1 MKNNLRYGI
10 RKHKLGAASVF
21 LGTMI
26 VVGMGQ
32 DKEAAASEQKTTT
45 VEENG
50 NSATD
55 NKTSETQ
62 TTATNVNHIE
72 ETQSYNATVTE
83 QPSNATQV
91 TTEEAPKAVQ
101 APQTAQPANIET
113 VKEEVVKEEAK
124 PQVKET
130 TQSQDN
136 SGDQRQVDLT
146 PKKAT
151 QNQVAETQVEVAQP
165 RTASESKPRVTRS
178 ADVAEAKE
186 ASNAKVETG
195 TDVTSKVTVEIGSIE
210 GHNNTNKVEPHAGQ
224 RAVLKYKLKFENGLH
239 QGDYFDF
246 TLSNNVNTHGVSTAR
261 KVPEIKNGSV
271 VMATGEVLE
280 GGKIRY
286 TFTNDIEDKVD
297 VTAELEIN
305 LFIDPKTVQTNG
317 NQTITSTLNEEQTS
331 KELDVKYK
339 DGIGNYYANLNG
351 SIETFNKANNRFSHV
366 AFIKPNNGK
375 TTSVTVTGTLMKGSN
390 QNGNQPKVRIFEYLG
405 NNEDIAKSVYANTTD
420 TSKFKEVT
428 SNMSGNLNLQ
438 NNGSYSLNI
447 ENLDKTYVVH
457 YDGEYLNGTDEVDF
471 RTQMVGHPEQLYKYY
486 YDRGY
491 TLTWDNGLVLYSNK
505 ANGNGKNG
513 PIIQNNKF
521 EYKEDTIKETL
532 TGQYDKNLVTTVEEE
547 YDSSTLD
554 IDYHTAI
561 DGGGGYVDGY
571 IETIEETDSSA
582 IDIDYHTAVDSEAG
596 HVGGYT
602 ESSEESNPIDFEE
615 STHENS
621 KHHADVVE
629 YEEDTN
635 PGGGQVTTESNL
647 VEFDEEST
655 KGIVTGAVSD
665 HTTVEDTKEYT
676 TESNLI
682 ELVDELPE
690 EHGQAQGPVEEIT
703 ENNHHISHSGLGTE
717 NGHGNYDVIEEIE
730 ENSHV
735 DIKSELGY
743 EGGQNSGNQSFE
755 EDTEEDKPKY
765 EQGGNIVDIDF
776 DSVPQIHGQNKGNQ
790 SFEEDTEKD
799 KPKYE
804 HGGNIIDIDFDSVPH
819 IHGFNKHTEI
829 IEEDTNPGGGQVTTE
844 SNLVEF
850 DEESTKGI
858 VTGAVSDHTT
868 VEDTKEYTTESN
880 LIELVDELPEEHGQ
894 AQGPIEEITENN
906 HHISHSGLGTENGH
920 GNYDVIEEIEENSH
934 VDIKSE
940 LGYEGGQNS
949 GNQSFE
955 EDTEEDK
962 PKYEQGGNIVDIDFD
977 SVPQIHGQNKGNQ
990 SFEEDTEKDKPKY
1003 EQGGNII
1010 DIDFD
1015 SVPHIHG
1022 FNKHTEIIE
1031 EDTNK
1036 DKPNYQFGGHN
1047 SVDFEE
1053 DTLPQVSGHNEGQ
1066 QTIEEDTTPPI
1077 VPPTPPTPEVPS
1089 EPETPTPP
1097 TPEVPSEPETPT
1109 PPTPEVPTEPG
1120 KPIPPAKE
1128 EPKKPS
1134 KPVEQGKVVTP
1145 VIEINEKVKAVVPT
1159 KKAQSK
1165 KSELPETGGEE
1176 STNNGMLFG
1185 GLFSILGLA
1194 LLRRNKKNHKA

>member
-55 NKTSETQ
+55 NKVNETQ
-62 TTATNVNHIE
+62 TTTTNVNTID
-72 ETQSYNATVTE
+72 ETQSFSATATE

-91 TTEEAPKAVQ
+91 TTEKAPKAPKAVQ
-101 APQTAQPANIET
+101 APQTAQPANFET

-124 PQVKET
+124 PQVET
-130 TQSQDN
+130 TQPQDN

-146 PKKAT
+146 PKKTT

-178 ADVAEAKE
+178 ADVVEAKE
-186 ASNAKVETG
+186 ASDAKVETG
-195 TDVTSKVTVEIGSIE
+195 TDVTSKVTVTESSIE

-271 VMATGEVLE
+271 VMATGKILE

-317 NQTITSTLNEEQTS
+317 NQTITSTLNGEQTS

-351 SIETFNKANNRFSHV
+351 SIETFNKANNRFTHV

-390 QNGNQPKVRIFEYLG
+390 QNGNQPKVRVFEYLG

-428 SNMSGNLNLQ
+428 SSMNGNLNVQ
-438 NNGSYSLNI
+438 TNGSYSLNL

-532 TGQYDKNLVTTVEEE
+532 KGQYDKNLVTTVEEE

-561 DGGGGYVDGY
+561 DGEGGYVDGY

-655 KGIVTGAVSD
+655 KDIVTGAVSD
-665 HTTVEDTKEYT
+665 HTTIEDTKEYT
-676 TESNLI
+676 TEI
-682 ELVDELPE
+682 
-690 EHGQAQGPVEEIT
+690 
-703 ENNHHISHSGLGTE
+703 
-717 NGHGNYDVIEEIE
+717 
-730 ENSHV
+730 
-735 DIKSELGY
+735 
-743 EGGQNSGNQSFE
+743 
-755 EDTEEDKPKY
+755 
-765 EQGGNIVDIDF
+765 
-776 DSVPQIHGQNKGNQ
+776 
-790 SFEEDTEKD
+790 
-799 KPKYE
+799 
-804 HGGNIIDIDFDSVPH
+804 
-819 IHGFNKHTEI
+819 
-829 IEEDTNPGGGQVTTE
+829 
-844 SNLVEF
+844 
-850 DEESTKGI
+850 
-858 VTGAVSDHTT
+858 
-868 VEDTKEYTTESN
+868 N

-920 GNYDVIEEIEENSH
+920 GNYGVIEEIEENSH

-949 GNQSFE
+949 GDQSFE

-977 SVPQIHGQNKGNQ
+977 SVPQIHGQNNGNQ

-1015 SVPHIHG
+1015 SVPQIHG
-1022 FNKHTEIIE
+1022 FNKHNEIIE

-1053 DTLPQVSGHNEGQ
+1053 DTLPKVSGQNEGQ
-1066 QTIEEDTTPPI
+1066 QTIEEDTTPPTPPAPE
-1077 VPPTPPTPEVPS
+1077 VPSEPGEPTPPTPEVPS

-1109 PPTPEVPTEPG
+1109 PPTPEVPSEPETPTPPTPEVPAEPG
-1120 KPIPPAKE
+1120 KPVPPAKE

-1145 VIEINEKVKAVVPT
+1145 VIEINEKVKAVAPT
-1159 KKAQSK
+1159 KQKQSK
-1165 KSELPETGGEE
+1165 KFELPGTGGEE
-1176 STNNGMLFG
+1176 STNKGMLFG

-1194 LLRRNKKNHKA
+1194 LLRRNKKNNKA

>member
-32 DKEAAASEQKTTT
+32 DKEAAASEQKTTL
-45 VEENG
+45 EENG

-55 NKTSETQ
+55 NKVSETQ
-62 TTATNVNHIE
+62 TTATNVNTIE

-91 TTEEAPKAVQ
+91 TTEEAPNAVQ
-101 APQTAQPANIET
+101 EPQTAQPANVET
-113 VKEEVVKEEAK
+113 VKEEEK

-130 TQSQDN
+130 TQPQDN
-136 SGDQRQVDLT
+136 SGNQRQVDLT
-146 PKKAT
+146 PKKVT
-151 QNQVAETQVEVAQP
+151 QNQGTETQVEVAQP

-178 ADVAEAKE
+178 ADVVESKE
-186 ASNAKVETG
+186 ASDAKVEMG
-195 TDVTSKVTVEIGSIE
+195 TDVTSKVTVTESSIE

-224 RAVLKYKLKFENGLH
+224 RAVLKYKLKFEKGLH
-239 QGDYFDF
+239 KGDYFDF

-271 VMATGEVLE
+271 VMATGKILE

-317 NQTITSTLNEEQTS
+317 NQTITSTLNGEQTS

-351 SIETFNKANNRFSHV
+351 SIETFNKANNRFTHV

-390 QNGNQPKVRIFEYLG
+390 QNGNQPKVRVFEYLG

-428 SNMSGNLNLQ
+428 SSMNGNLNVQ
-438 NNGSYSLNI
+438 TNGSYSLNL

-561 DGGGGYVDGY
+561 DGEGGYVDGY

-647 VEFDEEST
+647 VEFDE
-655 KGIVTGAVSD
+655 D
-665 HTTVEDTKEYT
+665 
-676 TESNLI
+676 
-682 ELVDELPE
+682 
-690 EHGQAQGPVEEIT
+690 
-703 ENNHHISHSGLGTE
+703 
-717 NGHGNYDVIEEIE
+717 
-730 ENSHV
+730 
-735 DIKSELGY
+735 
-743 EGGQNSGNQSFE
+743 
-755 EDTEEDKPKY
+755 
-765 EQGGNIVDIDF
+765 
-776 DSVPQIHGQNKGNQ
+776 
-790 SFEEDTEKD
+790 
-799 KPKYE
+799 
-804 HGGNIIDIDFDSVPH
+804 
-819 IHGFNKHTEI
+819 
-829 IEEDTNPGGGQVTTE
+829 
-844 SNLVEF
+844 
-850 DEESTKGI
+850 STKGI

-920 GNYDVIEEIEENSH
+920 GNYGVIEEIEENSH

-977 SVPQIHGQNKGNQ
+977 SVPQIHGQNNGNQ

-1003 EQGGNII
+1003 EHGGNII

-1053 DTLPQVSGHNEGQ
+1053 DTLPKVSGQNEGQ
-1066 QTIEEDTTPPI
+1066 QTIEEDTT
-1077 VPPTPPTPEVPS
+1077 PPTPPTPEVPS

-1109 PPTPEVPTEPG
+1109 PPTPEVPSEPETPTPPTPEVPAEPG
-1120 KPIPPAKE
+1120 KPVPPAKE

-1145 VIEINEKVKAVVPT
+1145 VIEINEKVKAVAPT
-1159 KKAQSK
+1159 KKPQSK

-1176 STNNGMLFG
+1176 STNKGMLFG

>member
-32 DKEAAASEQKTTT
+32 DKEAAASEQKTT

-55 NKTSETQ
+55 NKVSETQ
-62 TTATNVNHIE
+62 TTATNVNTIE

-91 TTEEAPKAVQ
+91 TTEEAPNAVQ
-101 APQTAQPANIET
+101 EPQTAQPANVET
-113 VKEEVVKEEAK
+113 VKEEEK

-130 TQSQDN
+130 TQPQDN
-136 SGDQRQVDLT
+136 SGNQRQVDLT
-146 PKKAT
+146 PKKVT
-151 QNQVAETQVEVAQP
+151 QNQGTETQVEVAQP

-178 ADVAEAKE
+178 ADVVESKE
-186 ASNAKVETG
+186 ASDAKVEMG
-195 TDVTSKVTVEIGSIE
+195 TDVTSKVTVTESSIE

-224 RAVLKYKLKFENGLH
+224 RAVLKYKLKFEKGLH
-239 QGDYFDF
+239 KGDYFDF

-271 VMATGEVLE
+271 VMATGKILE

-317 NQTITSTLNEEQTS
+317 NQTITSTLNGEQTS

-351 SIETFNKANNRFSHV
+351 SIETFNKANNRFTHV

-390 QNGNQPKVRIFEYLG
+390 QNGNQPKVRVFEYLG

-428 SNMSGNLNLQ
+428 SSMNGNLNVQ
-438 NNGSYSLNI
+438 TNGSYSLNL

-561 DGGGGYVDGY
+561 DGEGGYVDGY

-596 HVGGYT
+596 RVGGYT

-647 VEFDEEST
+647 VEFDE
-655 KGIVTGAVSD
+655 D
-665 HTTVEDTKEYT
+665 
-676 TESNLI
+676 
-682 ELVDELPE
+682 
-690 EHGQAQGPVEEIT
+690 
-703 ENNHHISHSGLGTE
+703 
-717 NGHGNYDVIEEIE
+717 
-730 ENSHV
+730 
-735 DIKSELGY
+735 
-743 EGGQNSGNQSFE
+743 
-755 EDTEEDKPKY
+755 
-765 EQGGNIVDIDF
+765 
-776 DSVPQIHGQNKGNQ
+776 
-790 SFEEDTEKD
+790 
-799 KPKYE
+799 
-804 HGGNIIDIDFDSVPH
+804 
-819 IHGFNKHTEI
+819 
-829 IEEDTNPGGGQVTTE
+829 
-844 SNLVEF
+844 
-850 DEESTKGI
+850 STKGI

-920 GNYDVIEEIEENSH
+920 GNYGVIEEIEENSH

-977 SVPQIHGQNKGNQ
+977 SVPQIHGQNNGNQ

-1003 EQGGNII
+1003 EHGGNII

-1053 DTLPQVSGHNEGQ
+1053 DTLPKVSGQNEGQ
-1066 QTIEEDTTPPI
+1066 QTIEEDTT
-1077 VPPTPPTPEVPS
+1077 PPTPPTPEVPS

-1109 PPTPEVPTEPG
+1109 PPTPEVPSEPETPTPPTPEVPAEPG
-1120 KPIPPAKE
+1120 KPVPPAKE

-1145 VIEINEKVKAVVPT
+1145 VIEINEKVKAVAPT
-1159 KKAQSK
+1159 KKPQSK

-1176 STNNGMLFG
+1176 STNKGMLFG

>member
-32 DKEAAASEQKTTT
+32 DKEAAASEQKTT

-55 NKTSETQ
+55 NKVSETQ
-62 TTATNVNHIE
+62 TTATNVNTIE

-91 TTEEAPKAVQ
+91 TTEEAPNAVQ
-101 APQTAQPANIET
+101 EPQTAQPANVET
-113 VKEEVVKEEAK
+113 VKEEEK

-130 TQSQDN
+130 TQPQDN
-136 SGDQRQVDLT
+136 SGNQRQVDLT
-146 PKKAT
+146 PKKVT
-151 QNQVAETQVEVAQP
+151 QNQGTETQVEVAQP

-178 ADVAEAKE
+178 ADVVESKE
-186 ASNAKVETG
+186 ASDAKVEMG
-195 TDVTSKVTVEIGSIE
+195 TDVTSKVTVTESSIE

-224 RAVLKYKLKFENGLH
+224 RAVLKYKLKFEKGLH
-239 QGDYFDF
+239 KGDYFDF

-271 VMATGEVLE
+271 VMATGKILE

-317 NQTITSTLNEEQTS
+317 NQTITSTLNGEQTS

-351 SIETFNKANNRFSHV
+351 SIETFNKANNRFTHV

-390 QNGNQPKVRIFEYLG
+390 QNGNQPKVRVFEYLG

-428 SNMSGNLNLQ
+428 SSMNGNLNVQ
-438 NNGSYSLNI
+438 TNGSYSLNL

-532 TGQYDKNLVTTVEEE
+532 AGQYDKNLVTTVEEE

-561 DGGGGYVDGY
+561 DGEGGYVDGY

-647 VEFDEEST
+647 VEFDE
-655 KGIVTGAVSD
+655 D
-665 HTTVEDTKEYT
+665 
-676 TESNLI
+676 
-682 ELVDELPE
+682 
-690 EHGQAQGPVEEIT
+690 
-703 ENNHHISHSGLGTE
+703 
-717 NGHGNYDVIEEIE
+717 
-730 ENSHV
+730 
-735 DIKSELGY
+735 
-743 EGGQNSGNQSFE
+743 
-755 EDTEEDKPKY
+755 
-765 EQGGNIVDIDF
+765 
-776 DSVPQIHGQNKGNQ
+776 
-790 SFEEDTEKD
+790 
-799 KPKYE
+799 
-804 HGGNIIDIDFDSVPH
+804 
-819 IHGFNKHTEI
+819 
-829 IEEDTNPGGGQVTTE
+829 
-844 SNLVEF
+844 
-850 DEESTKGI
+850 STKGI

-920 GNYDVIEEIEENSH
+920 GNYGVIEEIEENSH

-977 SVPQIHGQNKGNQ
+977 SVPQIHGQNNGNQ

-1003 EQGGNII
+1003 EHGGNII

-1053 DTLPQVSGHNEGQ
+1053 DTLPKVSGQNEGQ
-1066 QTIEEDTTPPI
+1066 QTIEEDTT
-1077 VPPTPPTPEVPS
+1077 PPTPPTPEVPS

-1109 PPTPEVPTEPG
+1109 PPTPEVPSEPETPTPPTPEVPAEPG
-1120 KPIPPAKE
+1120 KPVPPAKE

-1145 VIEINEKVKAVVPT
+1145 VIEINEKVKAVAPT
-1159 KKAQSK
+1159 KKPQSK

-1176 STNNGMLFG
+1176 STNKGMLFG

>member
-62 TTATNVNHIE
+62 TTATNVNHID
-72 ETQSYNATVTE
+72 ETQSYSATATE
-83 QPSNATQV
+83 QPSNATHV

-101 APQTAQPANIET
+101 APQTAQPANVET

-146 PKKAT
+146 PKKVT

-165 RTASESKPRVTRS
+165 RAASESKPRVTRS
-178 ADVAEAKE
+178 ADVVDAKE
-186 ASNAKVETG
+186 GMGVSEVKG
-195 TDVTSKVTVEIGSIE
+195 TDVTSKVTVESGSIE

-246 TLSNNVNTHGVSTAR
+246 TLSNNVNTHGVSTVR

-286 TFTNDIEDKVD
+286 TFTDYIDHKVD
-297 VTAELEIN
+297 VTAELDIN
-305 LFIDPKTVQTNG
+305 LFIDPKTVQKNG
-317 NQTITSTLNEEQTS
+317 NQTITSLLNS
-331 KELDVKYK
+331 KSTTNNINVTYK
-339 DGIGNYYANLNG
+339 NGVSNYYANVNG
-351 SIETFNKANNRFSHV
+351 SIETFNKKDNKFSHV
-366 AFIKPNNGK
+366 AYIKPLHGDALE
-375 TTSVTVTGTLMKGSN
+375 SVTVTGTLIKGSN
-390 QNGNQPKVRIFEYLG
+390 ASGNQPTVKVYEYLG
-405 NNEDIAKSVYANTTD
+405 SKEELSQSVYAETSD
-420 TSKFKEVT
+420 TSKFKDVT
-428 SNMSGNLNLQ
+428 NDMNGKLTVQS
-438 NNGSYSLNI
+438 NGSYSLNLDK
-447 ENLDKTYVVH
+447 LDKTYVIH
-457 YDGEYLNGTDEVDF
+457 YDGEYLNSTDEVDF
-471 RTQMVGHPEQLYKYY
+471 RTQMVGHPKQSYY
-486 YDRGY
+486 YYYHNGY

-513 PIIQNNKF
+513 EIIEKN
-521 EYKEDTIKETL
+521 DL
-532 TGQYDKNLVTTVEEE
+532 TFTEESGDGSINGSYTEQQIVNTVEET
-547 YDSSTLD
+547 DSSTLD

-561 DGGGGYVDGY
+561 DSEGGYVDGY

-665 HTTVEDTKEYT
+665 HTTIEDTKEYT

-690 EHGQAQGPVEEIT
+690 EHGQAQGPIEEIT

-717 NGHGNYDVIEEIE
+717 NGHGNYGVIEEIE

-776 DSVPQIHGQNKGNQ
+776 DSVPQIHGQNNGNQ
-790 SFEEDTEKD
+790 SFD
-799 KPKYE
+799 
-804 HGGNIIDIDFDSVPH
+804 
-819 IHGFNKHTEI
+819 
-829 IEEDTNPGGGQVTTE
+829 
-844 SNLVEF
+844 
-850 DEESTKGI
+850 
-858 VTGAVSDHTT
+858 
-868 VEDTKEYTTESN
+868 
-880 LIELVDELPEEHGQ
+880 
-894 AQGPIEEITENN
+894 
-906 HHISHSGLGTENGH
+906 
-920 GNYDVIEEIEENSH
+920 
-934 VDIKSE
+934 
-940 LGYEGGQNS
+940 
-949 GNQSFE
+949 
-955 EDTEEDK
+955 
-962 PKYEQGGNIVDIDFD
+962 
-977 SVPQIHGQNKGNQ
+977 
-990 SFEEDTEKDKPKY
+990 EDTEKDKPKY

-1022 FNKHTEIIE
+1022 FNKHNEIIE

-1053 DTLPQVSGHNEGQ
+1053 DTLPKVSGQNEGQ
-1066 QTIEEDTTPPI
+1066 QTIEEDTTSPKPPTPE
-1077 VPPTPPTPEVPS
+1077 VPSEPETPTPPTPEVPS

-1109 PPTPEVPTEPG
+1109 PPTPEVPSEPEIPTPPTPEVPSEPGTPVPPTPEVPSEPGEPTPPTPEVPSEPSTPVPPTPELPAEPG
-1120 KPIPPAKE
+1120 KPVPPAKE

-1145 VIEINEKVKAVVPT
+1145 VIEINEKVKAVAPT
-1159 KKAQSK
+1159 KQKQSK

-1176 STNNGMLFG
+1176 STNKGMLFG

-1194 LLRRNKKNHKA
+1194 LLRRNKKNNKA

>member
-32 DKEAAASEQKTTT
+32 DKEAAASEQKTT

-55 NKTSETQ
+55 NKVSETQ
-62 TTATNVNHIE
+62 TTATNVNTIE

-91 TTEEAPKAVQ
+91 TTEEAPNAVQ
-101 APQTAQPANIET
+101 APQTAQPANVET
-113 VKEEVVKEEAK
+113 VKEEEK

-130 TQSQDN
+130 TQPQDN
-136 SGDQRQVDLT
+136 SGNQRQVDLT
-146 PKKAT
+146 PKKVT
-151 QNQVAETQVEVAQP
+151 QNQGTETQVEVAQP

-186 ASNAKVETG
+186 ASDVSEVKG
-195 TDVTSKVTVEIGSIE
+195 TDVTSKVTVTESSIE

-246 TLSNNVNTHGVSTAR
+246 TLSNNVNTHGVSTVR
-261 KVPEIKNGSV
+261 KVPDILNGSL
-271 VMATGEVLE
+271 VMATGKVLGE
-280 GGKIRY
+280 GKIRY
-286 TFTNDIEDKVD
+286 TFTDYINNKVN
-297 VTAELEIN
+297 VTANLEIN
-305 LFIDPKTVQTNG
+305 LFIDPKTVQDNG
-317 NQTITSTLNEEQTS
+317 NQKITSMINDHETEKTIPISYNPGVSNT
-331 KELDVKYK
+331 
-339 DGIGNYYANLNG
+339 YANING
-351 SIETFNKANNRFSHV
+351 SIETFNKADNKFTHV
-366 AFIKPNNGK
+366 AYIIPKNGMS
-375 TTSVTVTGTLMKGSN
+375 TESATITGTLMKGSN
-390 QNGNQPKVRIFEYLG
+390 SNGNSPTVKIFEVLES
-405 NNEDIAKSVYANTTD
+405 NKELPKSVYANIND
-420 TSKFKEVT
+420 TNTFKDVT
-428 SNMSGNLNLQ
+428 SQMKDNLTVSE
-438 NNGSYSLNI
+438 NGSYSLNI
-447 ENLDKTYVVH
+447 ENLNKTYVVH
-457 YDGEYLNGTDEVDF
+457 YSGEYLSGSHEVDF
-471 RTQMVGHPEQLYKYY
+471 RTQMTGHPKQQSIYY
-486 YDRGY
+486 YNHGY

-505 ANGNGKNG
+505 ANGDGKYG
-513 PIIQNNKF
+513 PIVDSNNF
-521 EYKEDTIKETL
+521 EFSEDSGNGSIS
-532 TGQYDKNLVTTVEEE
+532 GQYDAKQIIETEENQ
-547 YDSSTLD
+547 DNTPLD

-561 DGGGGYVDGY
+561 DGEGGYVDGY

-690 EHGQAQGPVEEIT
+690 EHGQVQGPIEEIT

-717 NGHGNYDVIEEIE
+717 NGHGNYGVIEEIE

-776 DSVPQIHGQNKGNQ
+776 DSVPQIHGQNKGDQ

-829 IEEDTNPGGGQVTTE
+829 IEEDTN
-844 SNLVEF
+844 
-850 DEESTKGI
+850 
-858 VTGAVSDHTT
+858 
-868 VEDTKEYTTESN
+868 
-880 LIELVDELPEEHGQ
+880 
-894 AQGPIEEITENN
+894 
-906 HHISHSGLGTENGH
+906 
-920 GNYDVIEEIEENSH
+920 
-934 VDIKSE
+934 
-940 LGYEGGQNS
+940 
-949 GNQSFE
+949 
-955 EDTEEDK
+955 
-962 PKYEQGGNIVDIDFD
+962 
-977 SVPQIHGQNKGNQ
+977 
-990 SFEEDTEKDKPKY
+990 
-1003 EQGGNII
+1003 
-1010 DIDFD
+1010 
-1015 SVPHIHG
+1015 
-1022 FNKHTEIIE
+1022 
-1031 EDTNK
+1031 K

-1047 SVDFEE
+1047 IVDFEE
-1053 DTLPQVSGHNEGQ
+1053 DTLPKVSGQNEGQ
-1066 QTIEEDTTPPI
+1066 QTIEEDTTPPT
-1077 VPPTPPTPEVPS
+1077 PPTPPTPEVPS

-1109 PPTPEVPTEPG
+1109 PPTPEVPSEPETPTPPTPEVPSEPETPTPPTPEVPAEPG
-1120 KPIPPAKE
+1120 KPVPPAKE

-1145 VIEINEKVKAVVPT
+1145 VIEINEKVKAVAPT

-1176 STNNGMLFG
+1176 STNKGMLFG

-1194 LLRRNKKNHKA
+1194 LLRRNKKNNKA

>member
-32 DKEAAASEQKTTT
+32 DKEAAASEQKTT

-55 NKTSETQ
+55 NKVSETQ
-62 TTATNVNHIE
+62 TTATNVNTIE

-91 TTEEAPKAVQ
+91 TTEEAPNAVQ
-101 APQTAQPANIET
+101 APQTAQPANVET
-113 VKEEVVKEEAK
+113 VKEEEK

-130 TQSQDN
+130 TQPQDN
-136 SGDQRQVDLT
+136 SGNQRQVDLT
-146 PKKAT
+146 PKKVT
-151 QNQVAETQVEVAQP
+151 QNQGTETQVEVAQP

-186 ASNAKVETG
+186 ASDVSEVKG
-195 TDVTSKVTVEIGSIE
+195 TDVTSKVTVTESSIE

-246 TLSNNVNTHGVSTAR
+246 TLSNNVNTHGVSTVR
-261 KVPEIKNGSV
+261 KVPDILNGSL
-271 VMATGEVLE
+271 VMATGKVLGE
-280 GGKIRY
+280 GKIRY
-286 TFTNDIEDKVD
+286 TFTDYINNKVN
-297 VTAELEIN
+297 VTANLEIN
-305 LFIDPKTVQTNG
+305 LFIDPKTVQDNG
-317 NQTITSTLNEEQTS
+317 NQKITSMINDHETEKTIPISYNPGVSNT
-331 KELDVKYK
+331 
-339 DGIGNYYANLNG
+339 YANING
-351 SIETFNKANNRFSHV
+351 SIETFNKADNKFTHV
-366 AFIKPNNGK
+366 AYIIPKNGMS
-375 TTSVTVTGTLMKGSN
+375 TESATITGTLMKGSN
-390 QNGNQPKVRIFEYLG
+390 SNGNSPTVKIFEVLES
-405 NNEDIAKSVYANTTD
+405 NKELPKSVYANIND
-420 TSKFKEVT
+420 TNTFKDVT
-428 SNMSGNLNLQ
+428 SQMKDNLTVSE
-438 NNGSYSLNI
+438 NGSYSLNI
-447 ENLDKTYVVH
+447 ENLNKTYVVH
-457 YDGEYLNGTDEVDF
+457 YSGEYLSGSHEVDF
-471 RTQMVGHPEQLYKYY
+471 RTQMTGHPKQQSIYY
-486 YDRGY
+486 YNHGY

-505 ANGNGKNG
+505 ANGDGKYG
-513 PIIQNNKF
+513 PIVDSNNF
-521 EYKEDTIKETL
+521 EFSEDSGNGSIS
-532 TGQYDKNLVTTVEEE
+532 GQYDAKQIIETEENQ
-547 YDSSTLD
+547 DNTPLD

-561 DGGGGYVDGY
+561 DGEGGYVDGY

-690 EHGQAQGPVEEIT
+690 EHGQAQGPIEEIT

-717 NGHGNYDVIEEIE
+717 NGHGNYGVIEEIE

-776 DSVPQIHGQNKGNQ
+776 DSVPQIHGQNKGDQ

-829 IEEDTNPGGGQVTTE
+829 IEEDTN
-844 SNLVEF
+844 
-850 DEESTKGI
+850 
-858 VTGAVSDHTT
+858 
-868 VEDTKEYTTESN
+868 
-880 LIELVDELPEEHGQ
+880 
-894 AQGPIEEITENN
+894 
-906 HHISHSGLGTENGH
+906 
-920 GNYDVIEEIEENSH
+920 
-934 VDIKSE
+934 
-940 LGYEGGQNS
+940 
-949 GNQSFE
+949 
-955 EDTEEDK
+955 
-962 PKYEQGGNIVDIDFD
+962 
-977 SVPQIHGQNKGNQ
+977 
-990 SFEEDTEKDKPKY
+990 
-1003 EQGGNII
+1003 
-1010 DIDFD
+1010 
-1015 SVPHIHG
+1015 
-1022 FNKHTEIIE
+1022 
-1031 EDTNK
+1031 K

-1047 SVDFEE
+1047 IVDFEE
-1053 DTLPQVSGHNEGQ
+1053 DTLPKVSGQNEGQ
-1066 QTIEEDTTPPI
+1066 QTIEEDTTPPT
-1077 VPPTPPTPEVPS
+1077 PPTPPTPEVPS

-1109 PPTPEVPTEPG
+1109 PPTPEVPSEPETPTPPTPEVPSEPETPTPPTPEVPAEPG
-1120 KPIPPAKE
+1120 KPVPPAKE

-1145 VIEINEKVKAVVPT
+1145 VIEINEKVKAVAPT

-1165 KSELPETGGEE
+1165 KSE
-1176 STNNGMLFG
+1176 
-1185 GLFSILGLA
+1185 
-1194 LLRRNKKNHKA
+1194 

>member
-55 NKTSETQ
+55 NKVSETQ
-62 TTATNVNHIE
+62 TTTTNVNHIE

-91 TTEEAPKAVQ
+91 TTEEAPKVVQ
-101 APQTAQPANIET
+101 APQTAQPANVET
-113 VKEEVVKEEAK
+113 VKEEEK

-151 QNQVAETQVEVAQP
+151 QNQATETQVEVAQP
-165 RTASESKPRVTRS
+165 RTVSESKPRVTRS
-178 ADVAEAKE
+178 ADVVEAKD
-186 ASNAKVETG
+186 ASDVTEVKG
-195 TDVTSKVTVEIGSIE
+195 TDVTSKVTVESGSIE

-224 RAVLKYKLKFENGLH
+224 RAILKYKLKFEKDLH

-246 TLSNNVNTHGVSTAR
+246 TLSNNVNTYGVSTAR

-271 VMATGEVLE
+271 VMATGKILE

-317 NQTITSTLNEEQTS
+317 SQTITSTLNEEQTS

-351 SIETFNKANNRFSHV
+351 SIETFNKANNRFTHV

-390 QNGNQPKVRIFEYLG
+390 QNGNQPKVRVFEYLG

-428 SNMSGNLNLQ
+428 SNMNGNLNVQ
-438 NNGSYSLNI
+438 TNGSYSLNL

-532 TGQYDKNLVTTVEEE
+532 KGQYDKNLVTTVEEE

-561 DGGGGYVDGY
+561 DGEGGYVDGY

-582 IDIDYHTAVDSEAG
+582 IDIDYHTAMDSEAG

-647 VEFDEEST
+647 VEFDEDST

-665 HTTVEDTKEYT
+665 HTSVEDTKEYT

-690 EHGQAQGPVEEIT
+690 EHGQAQGPIEEIT

-717 NGHGNYDVIEEIE
+717 NGHGNYGVIEEIE

-776 DSVPQIHGQNKGNQ
+776 DSVPQIHGQNN
-790 SFEEDTEKD
+790 
-799 KPKYE
+799 
-804 HGGNIIDIDFDSVPH
+804 
-819 IHGFNKHTEI
+819 
-829 IEEDTNPGGGQVTTE
+829 
-844 SNLVEF
+844 
-850 DEESTKGI
+850 
-858 VTGAVSDHTT
+858 
-868 VEDTKEYTTESN
+868 
-880 LIELVDELPEEHGQ
+880 
-894 AQGPIEEITENN
+894 
-906 HHISHSGLGTENGH
+906 
-920 GNYDVIEEIEENSH
+920 
-934 VDIKSE
+934 
-940 LGYEGGQNS
+940 
-949 GNQSFE
+949 
-955 EDTEEDK
+955 
-962 PKYEQGGNIVDIDFD
+962 
-977 SVPQIHGQNKGNQ
+977 GNQ

-1015 SVPHIHG
+1015 SVPQIHG
-1022 FNKHTEIIE
+1022 FNKHNEIIE

-1053 DTLPQVSGHNEGQ
+1053 DTLPKVSGQNEGQ
-1066 QTIEEDTTPPI
+1066 QTIEEDTTS
-1077 VPPTPPTPEVPS
+1077 PTPPTPEVPS

-1109 PPTPEVPTEPG
+1109 PPTPEVPSEPETPTPPTPEVPSEPETPTPPTPEVPSEPETPTPPTPEVPSEPGTPVPPTPEVPAEPG
-1120 KPIPPAKE
+1120 KPVPPAKE

-1145 VIEINEKVKAVVPT
+1145 VIEINEKVKAVAPT
-1159 KKAQSK
+1159 KQKQSK

-1176 STNNGMLFG
+1176 STNKGMLFG

-1194 LLRRNKKNHKA
+1194 LLRRNKKNNKA

>member
-55 NKTSETQ
+55 NKVNETQ
-62 TTATNVNHIE
+62 TTTTNVNTID
-72 ETQSYNATVTE
+72 ETQSFSATATE

-91 TTEEAPKAVQ
+91 TTEKAPKAVQ
-101 APQTAQPANIET
+101 APQTAQPANLET

-124 PQVKET
+124 PQVET
-130 TQSQDN
+130 TQPQDN

-146 PKKAT
+146 PKKTT

-178 ADVAEAKE
+178 ADVVEAKE
-186 ASNAKVETG
+186 ASDAKVETG
-195 TDVTSKVTVEIGSIE
+195 TDVTSKVTVTESSIE

-271 VMATGEVLE
+271 VMATGKILE

-317 NQTITSTLNEEQTS
+317 NQTITSTLNGEQTS

-351 SIETFNKANNRFSHV
+351 SIETFNKANNRFTHV

-390 QNGNQPKVRIFEYLG
+390 QNGNQPKVRVFEYLG

-428 SNMSGNLNLQ
+428 SSMNGNLNVQ
-438 NNGSYSLNI
+438 TNGSYSLNL

-532 TGQYDKNLVTTVEEE
+532 KGQYDKNLVTTVEEE

-561 DGGGGYVDGY
+561 DGEGGYVDGY

-655 KGIVTGAVSD
+655 KDIVTGAVSD
-665 HTTVEDTKEYT
+665 HTTIEDTKEYT
-676 TESNLI
+676 TEI
-682 ELVDELPE
+682 
-690 EHGQAQGPVEEIT
+690 
-703 ENNHHISHSGLGTE
+703 
-717 NGHGNYDVIEEIE
+717 
-730 ENSHV
+730 
-735 DIKSELGY
+735 
-743 EGGQNSGNQSFE
+743 
-755 EDTEEDKPKY
+755 
-765 EQGGNIVDIDF
+765 
-776 DSVPQIHGQNKGNQ
+776 
-790 SFEEDTEKD
+790 
-799 KPKYE
+799 
-804 HGGNIIDIDFDSVPH
+804 
-819 IHGFNKHTEI
+819 
-829 IEEDTNPGGGQVTTE
+829 
-844 SNLVEF
+844 
-850 DEESTKGI
+850 
-858 VTGAVSDHTT
+858 
-868 VEDTKEYTTESN
+868 N

-920 GNYDVIEEIEENSH
+920 GNYGVIEEIEENSH

-949 GNQSFE
+949 GDQSFE

-977 SVPQIHGQNKGNQ
+977 SVPQIHGQNNGNQ

-1015 SVPHIHG
+1015 SVPQIHG
-1022 FNKHTEIIE
+1022 FNKHNEIIE

-1053 DTLPQVSGHNEGQ
+1053 DTLPKVSGQNEGQ
-1066 QTIEEDTTPPI
+1066 QTIEEDTTPP
-1077 VPPTPPTPEVPS
+1077 TPP
-1089 EPETPTPP
+1089 
-1097 TPEVPSEPETPT
+1097 
-1109 PPTPEVPTEPG
+1109 
-1120 KPIPPAKE
+1120 A
-1128 EPKKPS
+1128 
-1134 KPVEQGKVVTP
+1134 
-1145 VIEINEKVKAVVPT
+1145 
-1159 KKAQSK
+1159 
-1165 KSELPETGGEE
+1165 
-1176 STNNGMLFG
+1176 
-1185 GLFSILGLA
+1185 
-1194 LLRRNKKNHKA
+1194 

>member
-55 NKTSETQ
+55 NKVNETQ
-62 TTATNVNHIE
+62 TTTTNVNTID
-72 ETQSYNATVTE
+72 ETQSYSATATE

-91 TTEEAPKAVQ
+91 TTEKAPKAVQAVQ
-101 APQTAQPANIET
+101 APQTAQPANLET

-165 RTASESKPRVTRS
+165 RTVSESKPRVTRS
-178 ADVAEAKE
+178 ADVVDAKE
-186 ASNAKVETG
+186 ASDVSEVKG
-195 TDVTSKVTVEIGSIE
+195 TDVTSKVTVEDESKIE
-210 GHNNTNKVEPHAGQ
+210 APKGNNVQPHEGQ
-224 RAVLKYKLKFENGLH
+224 RVVLKYKLKFQDGLKT
-239 QGDYFDF
+239 GDYFDF
-246 TLSNNVNTHGVSTAR
+246 TLSNNVNTHGVSTIR
-261 KVPEIKNGSV
+261 KVPDIKNGSL
-271 VMATGEVLE
+271 VMAKGQVLDN
-280 GGKIRY
+280 GRIRY
-286 TFTNDIEDKVD
+286 TFIDYIKDKVN
-297 VTAELEIN
+297 VTANLEIN
-305 LFIDPKTVQTNG
+305 LFIDPKTVQSNG
-317 NQTITSTLNEEQTS
+317 QQTITSKLNGKETS
-331 KELDVKYK
+331 GTMQITYK
-339 DGIGNYYANLNG
+339 DGVKNQYTNVNG
-351 SIETFNKANNRFSHV
+351 SIETFDKEKNKFTHV
-366 AFIKPNNGK
+366 AYIKPINGNNSD
-375 TTSVTVTGTLMKGSN
+375 SVTVTGMLTQGSN
-390 QNGNQPKVRIFEYLG
+390 ENGTQPNVKIYEYVGTENGLPQ
-405 NNEDIAKSVYANTTD
+405 SVYANTADSTQLKD
-420 TSKFKEVT
+420 VT
-428 SNMSGNLNLQ
+428 NQMSDKLKVQ
-438 NNGSYSLNI
+438 NNGSYSLNFDK
-447 ENLDKTYVVH
+447 LDKTYVIH
-457 YDGEYLNGTDEVDF
+457 YTGDYLNGTSEVNF
-471 RTQMVGHPEQLYKYY
+471 RTQLTGYPENRYKTYY
-486 YDRGY
+486 YNNGY
-491 TLTWDNGLVLYSNK
+491 ILTWDNGLVLYSNK
-505 ANGNGKNG
+505 ANGDGKYG
-513 PIIQNNKF
+513 PIVDSNNF
-521 EYKEDTIKETL
+521 EFSEDSGNGSIS
-532 TGQYDKNLVTTVEEE
+532 GQYDAKQIIETEENQ
-547 YDSSTLD
+547 DNTPLD

-561 DGGGGYVDGY
+561 DGEGGYVDGY

-655 KGIVTGAVSD
+655 RV
-665 HTTVEDTKEYT
+665 
-676 TESNLI
+676 
-682 ELVDELPE
+682 
-690 EHGQAQGPVEEIT
+690 
-703 ENNHHISHSGLGTE
+703 
-717 NGHGNYDVIEEIE
+717 
-730 ENSHV
+730 
-735 DIKSELGY
+735 
-743 EGGQNSGNQSFE
+743 
-755 EDTEEDKPKY
+755 
-765 EQGGNIVDIDF
+765 
-776 DSVPQIHGQNKGNQ
+776 
-790 SFEEDTEKD
+790 
-799 KPKYE
+799 
-804 HGGNIIDIDFDSVPH
+804 
-819 IHGFNKHTEI
+819 
-829 IEEDTNPGGGQVTTE
+829 
-844 SNLVEF
+844 
-850 DEESTKGI
+850 I

-920 GNYDVIEEIEENSH
+920 GNYGVIEEIEENSH

-977 SVPQIHGQNKGNQ
+977 SVPQIHGQNKGDQ

-1003 EQGGNII
+1003 EHGGNII

-1047 SVDFEE
+1047 IVDFEE
-1053 DTLPQVSGHNEGQ
+1053 DTLPKVSGQNEGQ
-1066 QTIEEDTTPPI
+1066 QTIEEDTT
-1077 VPPTPPTPEVPS
+1077 PPTPPTPEVPS

-1109 PPTPEVPTEPG
+1109 PPTPEVPSEPETPTPPTPEVPSEPETPTPPTPEVPSEPEVPTPPTPEIPSEPG
-1120 KPIPPAKE
+1120 KPVPPAKE

-1145 VIEINEKVKAVVPT
+1145 VIEINEKVKAVAPT
-1159 KKAQSK
+1159 KQAQSK

-1176 STNNGMLFG
+1176 STNKGMLFG

-1194 LLRRNKKNHKA
+1194 LLRRNKKNNKA

>member
-1 MKNNLRYGI
+1 MHLKGDIIVKNNLRYGI

-55 NKTSETQ
+55 NKVNETQ
-62 TTATNVNHIE
+62 TTTTNVNTID
-72 ETQSYNATVTE
+72 ETQSYSATATE

-91 TTEEAPKAVQ
+91 TTEKAPKAVQAVQ
-101 APQTAQPANIET
+101 APQTAQPANLET

-165 RTASESKPRVTRS
+165 RTVSESKPRVTRS
-178 ADVAEAKE
+178 ADVVDAKE
-186 ASNAKVETG
+186 ASDVSEVKG
-195 TDVTSKVTVEIGSIE
+195 TDVTSKVTVEDESKIE
-210 GHNNTNKVEPHAGQ
+210 APKGNNVQPHEGQ
-224 RAVLKYKLKFENGLH
+224 RVVLKYKLKFQDGLKT
-239 QGDYFDF
+239 GDYFDF
-246 TLSNNVNTHGVSTAR
+246 TLSNNVNTHGVSTIR
-261 KVPEIKNGSV
+261 KVPDIKNGSL
-271 VMATGEVLE
+271 VMAKGQVLDN
-280 GGKIRY
+280 GRIRY
-286 TFTNDIEDKVD
+286 TFIDYIKDKVN
-297 VTAELEIN
+297 VTANLEIN
-305 LFIDPKTVQTNG
+305 LFIDPKTVQSNG
-317 NQTITSTLNEEQTS
+317 QQTITSKLNGKETS
-331 KELDVKYK
+331 GTMQITYK
-339 DGIGNYYANLNG
+339 DGVKNQYTNVNG
-351 SIETFNKANNRFSHV
+351 SIETFDKEKNKFTHV
-366 AFIKPNNGK
+366 AYIKPINGNNSD
-375 TTSVTVTGTLMKGSN
+375 SVTVTGMLTQGSN
-390 QNGNQPKVRIFEYLG
+390 ENGTQPNVKIYEYVGTENGLPQ
-405 NNEDIAKSVYANTTD
+405 SVYANTADSTQLKD
-420 TSKFKEVT
+420 VT
-428 SNMSGNLNLQ
+428 NQMSDKLKVQ
-438 NNGSYSLNI
+438 NNGSYSLNFDK
-447 ENLDKTYVVH
+447 LDKTYVIH
-457 YDGEYLNGTDEVDF
+457 YTGDYLNGTSEVNF
-471 RTQMVGHPEQLYKYY
+471 RTQLTGYPENRYKTYY
-486 YDRGY
+486 YNNGY
-491 TLTWDNGLVLYSNK
+491 ILTWDNGLVLYSNK
-505 ANGNGKNG
+505 ANGDGKYG
-513 PIIQNNKF
+513 PIVDSNNF
-521 EYKEDTIKETL
+521 EFSEDSGNGSIS
-532 TGQYDKNLVTTVEEE
+532 GQYDAKQIIETEENQ
-547 YDSSTLD
+547 DNTPLD

-561 DGGGGYVDGY
+561 DGEGGYVDGY

-655 KGIVTGAVSD
+655 RV
-665 HTTVEDTKEYT
+665 
-676 TESNLI
+676 
-682 ELVDELPE
+682 
-690 EHGQAQGPVEEIT
+690 
-703 ENNHHISHSGLGTE
+703 
-717 NGHGNYDVIEEIE
+717 
-730 ENSHV
+730 
-735 DIKSELGY
+735 
-743 EGGQNSGNQSFE
+743 
-755 EDTEEDKPKY
+755 
-765 EQGGNIVDIDF
+765 
-776 DSVPQIHGQNKGNQ
+776 
-790 SFEEDTEKD
+790 
-799 KPKYE
+799 
-804 HGGNIIDIDFDSVPH
+804 
-819 IHGFNKHTEI
+819 
-829 IEEDTNPGGGQVTTE
+829 
-844 SNLVEF
+844 
-850 DEESTKGI
+850 I

-920 GNYDVIEEIEENSH
+920 GNYGVIEEIEENSH

-977 SVPQIHGQNKGNQ
+977 SVPQIHGQNKGDQ

-1003 EQGGNII
+1003 EHGGNII

-1047 SVDFEE
+1047 IVDFEE
-1053 DTLPQVSGHNEGQ
+1053 DTLPKVSGQNEGQ
-1066 QTIEEDTTPPI
+1066 QTIEEDTT
-1077 VPPTPPTPEVPS
+1077 PPTPPTPEVPS

-1109 PPTPEVPTEPG
+1109 PPTPEVPSEPETPTPPTPEVPSEPETPTPPTPEVPSEPEVPTPPTPEIPSEPG
-1120 KPIPPAKE
+1120 KPVPPAKE

-1145 VIEINEKVKAVVPT
+1145 VIEINEKVKAVAPT

-1176 STNNGMLFG
+1176 STNKGMLFG

-1194 LLRRNKKNHKA
+1194 LLRRNKKNNKA

>member
-32 DKEAAASEQKTTT
+32 DKEAAASEQKTT

-55 NKTSETQ
+55 NKVSETQ
-62 TTATNVNHIE
+62 TTATNVNTIE

-91 TTEEAPKAVQ
+91 TTEEAPNAVQ
-101 APQTAQPANIET
+101 EPQTAQPANVET
-113 VKEEVVKEEAK
+113 VKEEEK

-130 TQSQDN
+130 TQPQDN
-136 SGDQRQVDLT
+136 SGNQRQVDLT
-146 PKKAT
+146 PKKVT
-151 QNQVAETQVEVAQP
+151 QNQGTETQVEVAQP

-178 ADVAEAKE
+178 ADVVESKE
-186 ASNAKVETG
+186 ASDAKVEMG
-195 TDVTSKVTVEIGSIE
+195 TDVTSKVTVTESSIE

-224 RAVLKYKLKFENGLH
+224 RAVLKYKLKFEKGLH
-239 QGDYFDF
+239 KGDYFDF

-271 VMATGEVLE
+271 VMATGKILE

-317 NQTITSTLNEEQTS
+317 NQTITSTLNGEQTS

-351 SIETFNKANNRFSHV
+351 SIETFNKANNRFTHV

-390 QNGNQPKVRIFEYLG
+390 QNGNQPKVRVFEYLG

-428 SNMSGNLNLQ
+428 SSMNGNLNVQ
-438 NNGSYSLNI
+438 TNGSYSLNL

-561 DGGGGYVDGY
+561 DGEGGYVDGY
-571 IETIEETDSSA
+571 IETIEEADSSA

-647 VEFDEEST
+647 VEFDE
-655 KGIVTGAVSD
+655 D
-665 HTTVEDTKEYT
+665 
-676 TESNLI
+676 
-682 ELVDELPE
+682 
-690 EHGQAQGPVEEIT
+690 
-703 ENNHHISHSGLGTE
+703 
-717 NGHGNYDVIEEIE
+717 
-730 ENSHV
+730 
-735 DIKSELGY
+735 
-743 EGGQNSGNQSFE
+743 
-755 EDTEEDKPKY
+755 
-765 EQGGNIVDIDF
+765 
-776 DSVPQIHGQNKGNQ
+776 
-790 SFEEDTEKD
+790 
-799 KPKYE
+799 
-804 HGGNIIDIDFDSVPH
+804 
-819 IHGFNKHTEI
+819 
-829 IEEDTNPGGGQVTTE
+829 
-844 SNLVEF
+844 
-850 DEESTKGI
+850 STKGI

-920 GNYDVIEEIEENSH
+920 GNYGVIEEIEENSH

-977 SVPQIHGQNKGNQ
+977 SVTQIHGQNNGNQ

-1003 EQGGNII
+1003 EHGGNII

-1053 DTLPQVSGHNEGQ
+1053 DTLPKVSGQNEGQ
-1066 QTIEEDTTPPI
+1066 QTIEEDTT
-1077 VPPTPPTPEVPS
+1077 PPTPPTPEVPS

-1109 PPTPEVPTEPG
+1109 PPTPEVPSEPETPTPPTPEVPAEPG
-1120 KPIPPAKE
+1120 KPVPPAKE

-1145 VIEINEKVKAVVPT
+1145 VIEINEKVKAVAPT
-1159 KKAQSK
+1159 KKPQSK

-1176 STNNGMLFG
+1176 STNKGMLFG

>member
-1 MKNNLRYGI
+1 MHLKGDIIVKNNLRYGI

-55 NKTSETQ
+55 NKVNETQ
-62 TTATNVNHIE
+62 TTTTNVNTID
-72 ETQSYNATVTE
+72 ETQSYSATATE

-91 TTEEAPKAVQ
+91 TTEKAPKAVQAVQ
-101 APQTAQPANIET
+101 APQTAQPANLET

-165 RTASESKPRVTRS
+165 RTVSESKPRVTRS
-178 ADVAEAKE
+178 ADVVDAKE
-186 ASNAKVETG
+186 ASDVSEVKG
-195 TDVTSKVTVEIGSIE
+195 TDVTSKVTVEDESKIE
-210 GHNNTNKVEPHAGQ
+210 APKGNNVQPHEGQ
-224 RAVLKYKLKFENGLH
+224 RVVLKYKLKFQDGLKT
-239 QGDYFDF
+239 GDYFDF
-246 TLSNNVNTHGVSTAR
+246 TLSNNVNTHGVSTIR
-261 KVPEIKNGSV
+261 KVPDIKNGSL
-271 VMATGEVLE
+271 VMAKGQVLDN
-280 GGKIRY
+280 GRIRY
-286 TFTNDIEDKVD
+286 TFIDYIKDKVN
-297 VTAELEIN
+297 VTANLEIN
-305 LFIDPKTVQTNG
+305 LFIDPKTVQSNG
-317 NQTITSTLNEEQTS
+317 QQTITSKLNGKETS
-331 KELDVKYK
+331 GTMQITYK
-339 DGIGNYYANLNG
+339 DGVKNQYTNVNG
-351 SIETFNKANNRFSHV
+351 SIETFDKEKNKFTHV
-366 AFIKPNNGK
+366 AYIKPINGNNSD
-375 TTSVTVTGTLMKGSN
+375 SVTVTGMLTQGSN
-390 QNGNQPKVRIFEYLG
+390 ENGTQPNVKIYEYVGTENGLPQ
-405 NNEDIAKSVYANTTD
+405 SVYANTADSTQLKD
-420 TSKFKEVT
+420 VT
-428 SNMSGNLNLQ
+428 NQMSDKLKVQ
-438 NNGSYSLNI
+438 NNGSYSLNFDK
-447 ENLDKTYVVH
+447 LDKTYVIH
-457 YDGEYLNGTDEVDF
+457 YTGDYLNGTSEVNF
-471 RTQMVGHPEQLYKYY
+471 RTQLTGYPENRYKTYY
-486 YDRGY
+486 YNNGY
-491 TLTWDNGLVLYSNK
+491 ILTWDNGLVLYSNK
-505 ANGNGKNG
+505 ANGDGKYG
-513 PIIQNNKF
+513 PIVDSNNF
-521 EYKEDTIKETL
+521 EFSEDSGNGSIS
-532 TGQYDKNLVTTVEEE
+532 GQYDAKQIIETEENQ
-547 YDSSTLD
+547 DNTPLD

-561 DGGGGYVDGY
+561 DGEGGYVDGY

-655 KGIVTGAVSD
+655 RV
-665 HTTVEDTKEYT
+665 
-676 TESNLI
+676 
-682 ELVDELPE
+682 
-690 EHGQAQGPVEEIT
+690 
-703 ENNHHISHSGLGTE
+703 
-717 NGHGNYDVIEEIE
+717 
-730 ENSHV
+730 
-735 DIKSELGY
+735 
-743 EGGQNSGNQSFE
+743 
-755 EDTEEDKPKY
+755 
-765 EQGGNIVDIDF
+765 
-776 DSVPQIHGQNKGNQ
+776 
-790 SFEEDTEKD
+790 
-799 KPKYE
+799 
-804 HGGNIIDIDFDSVPH
+804 
-819 IHGFNKHTEI
+819 
-829 IEEDTNPGGGQVTTE
+829 
-844 SNLVEF
+844 
-850 DEESTKGI
+850 I

-920 GNYDVIEEIEENSH
+920 GNYGVIEEIEENSH

-977 SVPQIHGQNKGNQ
+977 SVPQIHGQNKGDQ

-1003 EQGGNII
+1003 EHGGNII

-1047 SVDFEE
+1047 IVDFEE
-1053 DTLPQVSGHNEGQ
+1053 DTLPKVSGQNEGQ
-1066 QTIEEDTTPPI
+1066 QTIEEDTTPP
-1077 VPPTPPTPEVPS
+1077 TPPTPEVPS
-1089 EPETPTPP
+1089 EPEVPTPP
-1097 TPEVPSEPETPT
+1097 TPEIPS
-1109 PPTPEVPTEPG
+1109 EPG
-1120 KPIPPAKE
+1120 KPVPPAKE

-1145 VIEINEKVKAVVPT
+1145 VIEINEKVKAVAPT

-1176 STNNGMLFG
+1176 STNKGMLFG

-1194 LLRRNKKNHKA
+1194 LLRRNKKNNKA

>member
-32 DKEAAASEQKTTT
+32 DKEAAASEQKTT

-55 NKTSETQ
+55 NKVSETQ
-62 TTATNVNHIE
+62 TTATNVNTIE

-91 TTEEAPKAVQ
+91 TTEEAPNAVQ
-101 APQTAQPANIET
+101 APQTAQPANVET
-113 VKEEVVKEEAK
+113 VKEEEK

-130 TQSQDN
+130 TQPQDN
-136 SGDQRQVDLT
+136 SGNQRQVDLT
-146 PKKAT
+146 PKKVT
-151 QNQVAETQVEVAQP
+151 QNQGTETQVEVAQP

-186 ASNAKVETG
+186 ASDVSEVKG
-195 TDVTSKVTVEIGSIE
+195 TDVTSKVTVTESSIE

-246 TLSNNVNTHGVSTAR
+246 TLSNNVNTHGVSTVR
-261 KVPEIKNGSV
+261 KVPDILNGSL
-271 VMATGEVLE
+271 VMATGKVLGE
-280 GGKIRY
+280 GKIRY
-286 TFTNDIEDKVD
+286 TFTDYINNKVN
-297 VTAELEIN
+297 VTANLEIN
-305 LFIDPKTVQTNG
+305 LFIDPKTVQDNG
-317 NQTITSTLNEEQTS
+317 NQKITSMINDHETEKTIPISYNPGVSNT
-331 KELDVKYK
+331 
-339 DGIGNYYANLNG
+339 YANING
-351 SIETFNKANNRFSHV
+351 SIETFNKADNKFTHV
-366 AFIKPNNGK
+366 AYIIPKNGMS
-375 TTSVTVTGTLMKGSN
+375 TESATITGTLMKGSN
-390 QNGNQPKVRIFEYLG
+390 SNGNSPTVKIFEVLES
-405 NNEDIAKSVYANTTD
+405 NKELPKSVYANIND
-420 TSKFKEVT
+420 TNTFKDVT
-428 SNMSGNLNLQ
+428 SQMKDNLTVSE
-438 NNGSYSLNI
+438 NGSYSLNI
-447 ENLDKTYVVH
+447 ENLNKTYVVH
-457 YDGEYLNGTDEVDF
+457 YSGEYLSGSHEVDF
-471 RTQMVGHPEQLYKYY
+471 RTQMTGHPKQQSIYY
-486 YDRGY
+486 YNHGY

-505 ANGNGKNG
+505 ANGDGKYG
-513 PIIQNNKF
+513 PIVDSNNF
-521 EYKEDTIKETL
+521 EFSEDSGNGSIS
-532 TGQYDKNLVTTVEEE
+532 GQYDAKQIIETEENQ
-547 YDSSTLD
+547 DNTPLD

-561 DGGGGYVDGY
+561 DGEGGYVDGY

-690 EHGQAQGPVEEIT
+690 EHGQAQGPIEEIT

-717 NGHGNYDVIEEIE
+717 NGHGNYGVIEEIE

-776 DSVPQIHGQNKGNQ
+776 DSVPQIHGQNKGDQ

-829 IEEDTNPGGGQVTTE
+829 IEEDTN
-844 SNLVEF
+844 
-850 DEESTKGI
+850 
-858 VTGAVSDHTT
+858 
-868 VEDTKEYTTESN
+868 
-880 LIELVDELPEEHGQ
+880 
-894 AQGPIEEITENN
+894 
-906 HHISHSGLGTENGH
+906 
-920 GNYDVIEEIEENSH
+920 
-934 VDIKSE
+934 
-940 LGYEGGQNS
+940 
-949 GNQSFE
+949 
-955 EDTEEDK
+955 
-962 PKYEQGGNIVDIDFD
+962 
-977 SVPQIHGQNKGNQ
+977 
-990 SFEEDTEKDKPKY
+990 
-1003 EQGGNII
+1003 
-1010 DIDFD
+1010 
-1015 SVPHIHG
+1015 
-1022 FNKHTEIIE
+1022 
-1031 EDTNK
+1031 K

-1047 SVDFEE
+1047 IVDFEE
-1053 DTLPQVSGHNEGQ
+1053 DTLPKVSGQNEGQ
-1066 QTIEEDTTPPI
+1066 QTIEEDTTPP
-1077 VPPTPPTPEVPS
+1077 TP
-1089 EPETPTPP
+1089 PTPP

-1109 PPTPEVPTEPG
+1109 PPTPEVPTEPETPTPPTPEVPAEPG
-1120 KPIPPAKE
+1120 KPVPPAKE

-1145 VIEINEKVKAVVPT
+1145 VIEINEKVKAVAPT

-1176 STNNGMLFG
+1176 STNKGMLFG

-1194 LLRRNKKNHKA
+1194 LLRRNKKNNKA

>member
-32 DKEAAASEQKTTT
+32 DKEAAASEQKTT

-55 NKTSETQ
+55 NKVSETQ
-62 TTATNVNHIE
+62 TTATNVNTIE

-91 TTEEAPKAVQ
+91 TTEEAPNAVQ
-101 APQTAQPANIET
+101 APQTAQPANVET
-113 VKEEVVKEEAK
+113 VKEEEK

-130 TQSQDN
+130 TQPQDN
-136 SGDQRQVDLT
+136 SGNQRQVDLT
-146 PKKAT
+146 PKKVT
-151 QNQVAETQVEVAQP
+151 QNQGTETQVEVAQP

-186 ASNAKVETG
+186 ASDVSEVKG
-195 TDVTSKVTVEIGSIE
+195 TDVTSKVTVTESSIE

-246 TLSNNVNTHGVSTAR
+246 TLSNNVNTHGVSTVR
-261 KVPEIKNGSV
+261 KVPDILNGSL
-271 VMATGEVLE
+271 VMATGKVLGE
-280 GGKIRY
+280 GKIRY
-286 TFTNDIEDKVD
+286 TFTDYINNKVN
-297 VTAELEIN
+297 VTANLEIN
-305 LFIDPKTVQTNG
+305 LFIDPKTVQDNG
-317 NQTITSTLNEEQTS
+317 NQKITSMINDHETEKTIPISYNPGVSNT
-331 KELDVKYK
+331 
-339 DGIGNYYANLNG
+339 YANING
-351 SIETFNKANNRFSHV
+351 SIETFNKADNKFTHV
-366 AFIKPNNGK
+366 AYIIPKNGMS
-375 TTSVTVTGTLMKGSN
+375 TESATITGTLMKGSN
-390 QNGNQPKVRIFEYLG
+390 SNGNSPTVKIFEVLES
-405 NNEDIAKSVYANTTD
+405 NKELPKSVYANIND
-420 TSKFKEVT
+420 TNTFKDVT
-428 SNMSGNLNLQ
+428 SQMKDNLTVSE
-438 NNGSYSLNI
+438 NGSYSLNI
-447 ENLDKTYVVH
+447 ENLNKTYVVH
-457 YDGEYLNGTDEVDF
+457 YSGEYLSGSHEVDF
-471 RTQMVGHPEQLYKYY
+471 RTQMTGHPKQQSIYY
-486 YDRGY
+486 YNHGY

-505 ANGNGKNG
+505 ANGDGKYG
-513 PIIQNNKF
+513 PIVDSNNF
-521 EYKEDTIKETL
+521 EFSEDSGNGSIS
-532 TGQYDKNLVTTVEEE
+532 GQYDAKQIIETEENQ
-547 YDSSTLD
+547 DNTPLD

-561 DGGGGYVDGY
+561 DGEGGYVDGY

-690 EHGQAQGPVEEIT
+690 EHGQAQGPIEEIT

-717 NGHGNYDVIEEIE
+717 NGHGNYGVIEEIE

-776 DSVPQIHGQNKGNQ
+776 DSVPQIHGQNKGDQ

-829 IEEDTNPGGGQVTTE
+829 IEEDTN
-844 SNLVEF
+844 
-850 DEESTKGI
+850 
-858 VTGAVSDHTT
+858 
-868 VEDTKEYTTESN
+868 
-880 LIELVDELPEEHGQ
+880 
-894 AQGPIEEITENN
+894 
-906 HHISHSGLGTENGH
+906 
-920 GNYDVIEEIEENSH
+920 
-934 VDIKSE
+934 
-940 LGYEGGQNS
+940 
-949 GNQSFE
+949 
-955 EDTEEDK
+955 
-962 PKYEQGGNIVDIDFD
+962 
-977 SVPQIHGQNKGNQ
+977 
-990 SFEEDTEKDKPKY
+990 
-1003 EQGGNII
+1003 
-1010 DIDFD
+1010 
-1015 SVPHIHG
+1015 
-1022 FNKHTEIIE
+1022 
-1031 EDTNK
+1031 K

-1047 SVDFEE
+1047 IVDFEE
-1053 DTLPQVSGHNEGQ
+1053 DTLPKVSGQNEGQ
-1066 QTIEEDTTPPI
+1066 QTIEEDTTPPT
-1077 VPPTPPTPEVPS
+1077 PPTPPTPEVPS

-1109 PPTPEVPTEPG
+1109 PPTPEVPSEPETPTPPTPEVPSEPETPTPPTPEVPSEPETPTPPTPEVPSEPETPTPPTPEVPSEPETPTPPTPEVPAEPG
-1120 KPIPPAKE
+1120 KPVPPAKE

-1145 VIEINEKVKAVVPT
+1145 VIEINEKVKAVAPT

-1176 STNNGMLFG
+1176 STNKGMLFG

-1194 LLRRNKKNHKA
+1194 LLRRNKKNNKA

>member
-32 DKEAAASEQKTTT
+32 DKEAAASEQKTT

-55 NKTSETQ
+55 NKVSETQ
-62 TTATNVNHIE
+62 TTATNVNTIE

-91 TTEEAPKAVQ
+91 TTEEAPNAVQ
-101 APQTAQPANIET
+101 EPQTAQPANVET
-113 VKEEVVKEEAK
+113 VKEEEK

-130 TQSQDN
+130 TQPQDN
-136 SGDQRQVDLT
+136 SGNQRQVDLT
-146 PKKAT
+146 PKKVT
-151 QNQVAETQVEVAQP
+151 QNQGTETQVEVAQP

-178 ADVAEAKE
+178 ADVVESKE
-186 ASNAKVETG
+186 ASDAKVEMG
-195 TDVTSKVTVEIGSIE
+195 TDVTSKVTVTESSIE

-224 RAVLKYKLKFENGLH
+224 RAVLKYKLKFEKGLH
-239 QGDYFDF
+239 KGDYFDF

-271 VMATGEVLE
+271 VMATGKILE

-317 NQTITSTLNEEQTS
+317 NQTITSTLNGEQTS

-351 SIETFNKANNRFSHV
+351 SIETFNKANNRFTHV

-390 QNGNQPKVRIFEYLG
+390 QNGNQPKVRVFEYLG

-428 SNMSGNLNLQ
+428 SSMNGNLNVQ
-438 NNGSYSLNI
+438 TNGSYSLNL

-547 YDSSTLD
+547 YDSSTLN

-561 DGGGGYVDGY
+561 DGEGGYVDGY

-647 VEFDEEST
+647 VEFDE
-655 KGIVTGAVSD
+655 D
-665 HTTVEDTKEYT
+665 
-676 TESNLI
+676 
-682 ELVDELPE
+682 
-690 EHGQAQGPVEEIT
+690 
-703 ENNHHISHSGLGTE
+703 
-717 NGHGNYDVIEEIE
+717 
-730 ENSHV
+730 
-735 DIKSELGY
+735 
-743 EGGQNSGNQSFE
+743 
-755 EDTEEDKPKY
+755 
-765 EQGGNIVDIDF
+765 
-776 DSVPQIHGQNKGNQ
+776 
-790 SFEEDTEKD
+790 
-799 KPKYE
+799 
-804 HGGNIIDIDFDSVPH
+804 
-819 IHGFNKHTEI
+819 
-829 IEEDTNPGGGQVTTE
+829 
-844 SNLVEF
+844 
-850 DEESTKGI
+850 STKGI

-920 GNYDVIEEIEENSH
+920 GNYGVIEEIEENSH

-977 SVPQIHGQNKGNQ
+977 SVTQIHGQNNGNQ

-1003 EQGGNII
+1003 EHGGNII

-1053 DTLPQVSGHNEGQ
+1053 DTLPKVSGQNEGQ
-1066 QTIEEDTTPPI
+1066 QTIEEDTT
-1077 VPPTPPTPEVPS
+1077 PPTPPTPEVPS

-1109 PPTPEVPTEPG
+1109 PPTPEVPSEPETPTPPTPEVPAEPG
-1120 KPIPPAKE
+1120 KPVPPAKE

-1145 VIEINEKVKAVVPT
+1145 VIEINEKVKAVAPT
-1159 KKAQSK
+1159 KKPQSK

-1176 STNNGMLFG
+1176 STNKGMLFG

>member
-32 DKEAAASEQKTTT
+32 DKEAAASEQKTT

-55 NKTSETQ
+55 NKVSETQ
-62 TTATNVNHIE
+62 TTATNVNTIE

-91 TTEEAPKAVQ
+91 TTEEAPNAVQ
-101 APQTAQPANIET
+101 APQTAQPANVET
-113 VKEEVVKEEAK
+113 VKEEEK

-130 TQSQDN
+130 TQPQDN
-136 SGDQRQVDLT
+136 SGNQRQVDLT
-146 PKKAT
+146 PKKVT
-151 QNQVAETQVEVAQP
+151 QNQGTETQVEVAQP

-186 ASNAKVETG
+186 ASDVSEVKG
-195 TDVTSKVTVEIGSIE
+195 TDVTSKVTVTESSIE

-246 TLSNNVNTHGVSTAR
+246 TLSNNVNTHGVSTVR
-261 KVPEIKNGSV
+261 KVPDILNGSL
-271 VMATGEVLE
+271 VMATGKVLGE
-280 GGKIRY
+280 GKIRY
-286 TFTNDIEDKVD
+286 TFTDYINNKVN
-297 VTAELEIN
+297 VTANLEIN
-305 LFIDPKTVQTNG
+305 LFIDPKTVQDNG
-317 NQTITSTLNEEQTS
+317 NQKITSMINDHETEKTIPISYNPGVSNT
-331 KELDVKYK
+331 
-339 DGIGNYYANLNG
+339 YANING
-351 SIETFNKANNRFSHV
+351 SIETFNKADNKFTHV
-366 AFIKPNNGK
+366 AYIIPKNGMS
-375 TTSVTVTGTLMKGSN
+375 TESATITGTLMKGSN
-390 QNGNQPKVRIFEYLG
+390 SNGNSPTVKIFEVLES
-405 NNEDIAKSVYANTTD
+405 NKELPKSVYANIND
-420 TSKFKEVT
+420 TNTFKDVT
-428 SNMSGNLNLQ
+428 SQMKDNLTVSE
-438 NNGSYSLNI
+438 NGSYSLNI
-447 ENLDKTYVVH
+447 ENLNKTYVVH
-457 YDGEYLNGTDEVDF
+457 YSGEYLSGSHEVDF
-471 RTQMVGHPEQLYKYY
+471 RTQMTGHPKQQSIYY
-486 YDRGY
+486 YNHGY

-505 ANGNGKNG
+505 ANGDGKYG
-513 PIIQNNKF
+513 PIVDSNNF
-521 EYKEDTIKETL
+521 EFSEDSGNGSIS
-532 TGQYDKNLVTTVEEE
+532 GQYDAKQIIETEENQ
-547 YDSSTLD
+547 DNTPLD

-561 DGGGGYVDGY
+561 DGEGGYVDGY

-690 EHGQAQGPVEEIT
+690 EHGQAQGPIEEIT

-717 NGHGNYDVIEEIE
+717 NGHGNYGVIEEIE

-776 DSVPQIHGQNKGNQ
+776 DSVPQIHGQNKGDQ

-829 IEEDTNPGGGQVTTE
+829 IEEDTN
-844 SNLVEF
+844 
-850 DEESTKGI
+850 
-858 VTGAVSDHTT
+858 
-868 VEDTKEYTTESN
+868 
-880 LIELVDELPEEHGQ
+880 
-894 AQGPIEEITENN
+894 
-906 HHISHSGLGTENGH
+906 
-920 GNYDVIEEIEENSH
+920 
-934 VDIKSE
+934 
-940 LGYEGGQNS
+940 
-949 GNQSFE
+949 
-955 EDTEEDK
+955 
-962 PKYEQGGNIVDIDFD
+962 
-977 SVPQIHGQNKGNQ
+977 
-990 SFEEDTEKDKPKY
+990 
-1003 EQGGNII
+1003 
-1010 DIDFD
+1010 
-1015 SVPHIHG
+1015 
-1022 FNKHTEIIE
+1022 
-1031 EDTNK
+1031 K

-1047 SVDFEE
+1047 IVDFEE
-1053 DTLPQVSGHNEGQ
+1053 DTLPKVSGQNEGQ
-1066 QTIEEDTTPPI
+1066 QTIEEDTTPPT
-1077 VPPTPPTPEVPS
+1077 PPTPPTPEV
-1089 EPETPTPP
+1089 
-1097 TPEVPSEPETPT
+1097 
-1109 PPTPEVPTEPG
+1109 
-1120 KPIPPAKE
+1120 
-1128 EPKKPS
+1128 
-1134 KPVEQGKVVTP
+1134 
-1145 VIEINEKVKAVVPT
+1145 
-1159 KKAQSK
+1159 
-1165 KSELPETGGEE
+1165 
-1176 STNNGMLFG
+1176 
-1185 GLFSILGLA
+1185 
-1194 LLRRNKKNHKA
+1194 

>member
-101 APQTAQPANIET
+101 APQTAQPANVET
-113 VKEEVVKEEAK
+113 VKEEEK

-130 TQSQDN
+130 TQPQDN
-136 SGDQRQVDLT
+136 SGNQRQVDLT
-146 PKKAT
+146 PKKVT
-151 QNQVAETQVEVAQP
+151 QNQGTETQVEVAQP

-186 ASNAKVETG
+186 ASDVSEVKG
-195 TDVTSKVTVEIGSIE
+195 TDVTSKVTVESGSIE
-210 GHNNTNKVEPHAGQ
+210 APQGNKVEPHAGQ
-224 RAVLKYKLKFENGLH
+224 RVVLKYKLKFADGLKR
-239 QGDYFDF
+239 GDYFDF
-246 TLSNNVNTHGVSTAR
+246 TLSNNVNTYGVSTAR

-271 VMATGEVLE
+271 VMATGEIL
-280 GGKIRY
+280 GNGNIRY
-286 TFTNDIEDKVD
+286 TFTNEIEHKVE
-297 VTAELEIN
+297 VTANLEIN
-305 LFIDPKTVQTNG
+305 LFIDPKTVQSNG
-317 NQTITSTLNEEQTS
+317 EQKITSKLNGEETEKTIPVVYNPGVS
-331 KELDVKYK
+331 NSYTNV
-339 DGIGNYYANLNG
+339 NG
-351 SIETFNKANNRFSHV
+351 SIETFNKESNKFTHIAY
-366 AFIKPNNGK
+366 IKPMNGNQSN
-375 TTSVTVTGTLMKGSN
+375 TVSVTGTLTEGSN
-390 QNGNQPKVRIFEYLG
+390 LAGGQPTVKVYEYLG
-405 NNEDIAKSVYANTTD
+405 KKDELPQSVYANTSD
-420 TSKFKEVT
+420 TNKFKDVT
-428 SNMSGNLNLQ
+428 KEMNGKLSVQ
-438 NNGSYSLNI
+438 DNGSYSLNLDK
-447 ENLDKTYVVH
+447 LDKTYVIH
-457 YDGEYLNGTDEVDF
+457 YTGEYLQGSDQVNF
-471 RTQMVGHPEQLYKYY
+471 RTELYGYPERAYKSYY
-486 YDRGY
+486 VYGGY
-491 TLTWDNGLVLYSNK
+491 RLTWDNGLVLYSNK
-505 ANGNGKNG
+505 ADGNGKNG
-513 PIIQNNKF
+513 QIIQDNDF
-521 EYKEDTIKETL
+521 EYKEDTAKGTMS
-532 TGQYDKNLVTTVEEE
+532 GQYDAKQIIETEENQ
-547 YDSSTLD
+547 DNTPLD

-561 DGGGGYVDGY
+561 DGEGGYVDGY

-665 HTTVEDTKEYT
+665 HTTIEDTKEYT

-690 EHGQAQGPVEEIT
+690 EHGQAQGPIEEIT

-717 NGHGNYDVIEEIE
+717 NGHGNYGVIEEIE

-776 DSVPQIHGQNKGNQ
+776 DSVPQIHG
-790 SFEEDTEKD
+790 
-799 KPKYE
+799 
-804 HGGNIIDIDFDSVPH
+804 
-819 IHGFNKHTEI
+819 FNKH
-829 IEEDTNPGGGQVTTE
+829 N
-844 SNLVEF
+844 
-850 DEESTKGI
+850 
-858 VTGAVSDHTT
+858 
-868 VEDTKEYTTESN
+868 
-880 LIELVDELPEEHGQ
+880 
-894 AQGPIEEITENN
+894 
-906 HHISHSGLGTENGH
+906 
-920 GNYDVIEEIEENSH
+920 
-934 VDIKSE
+934 
-940 LGYEGGQNS
+940 
-949 GNQSFE
+949 
-955 EDTEEDK
+955 
-962 PKYEQGGNIVDIDFD
+962 
-977 SVPQIHGQNKGNQ
+977 
-990 SFEEDTEKDKPKY
+990 
-1003 EQGGNII
+1003 
-1010 DIDFD
+1010 
-1015 SVPHIHG
+1015 
-1022 FNKHTEIIE
+1022 EIIE

-1053 DTLPQVSGHNEGQ
+1053 DTLPKVSGQNEGQ
-1066 QTIEEDTTPPI
+1066 QTIEEDTTPPTPPTPE
-1077 VPPTPPTPEVPS
+1077 VPSEPETPMPPTPEVPSEPETPTPPTPEVPS

-1109 PPTPEVPTEPG
+1109 PPTPEVP
-1120 KPIPPAKE
+1120 
-1128 EPKKPS
+1128 
-1134 KPVEQGKVVTP
+1134 
-1145 VIEINEKVKAVVPT
+1145 
-1159 KKAQSK
+1159 
-1165 KSELPETGGEE
+1165 SEPETP
-1176 STNNGMLFG
+1176 TP
-1185 GLFSILGLA
+1185 
-1194 LLRRNKKNHKA
+1194 

>member
-32 DKEAAASEQKTTT
+32 DKEAAASEQKTT

-55 NKTSETQ
+55 NKVSETQ
-62 TTATNVNHIE
+62 TTATNVNTIE

-91 TTEEAPKAVQ
+91 TTEEAPNAVQ
-101 APQTAQPANIET
+101 APQTAQPANVET
-113 VKEEVVKEEAK
+113 VKEEEK

-130 TQSQDN
+130 TQPQDN
-136 SGDQRQVDLT
+136 SGNQRQVDLT
-146 PKKAT
+146 PKKIT
-151 QNQVAETQVEVAQP
+151 QNQGTETQVEVAQP

-186 ASNAKVETG
+186 ASDVSEVKG
-195 TDVTSKVTVEIGSIE
+195 TDVTSKVTVTESSIE

-246 TLSNNVNTHGVSTAR
+246 TLSNNVNTHGVSTVR
-261 KVPEIKNGSV
+261 KVPDILNGSL
-271 VMATGEVLE
+271 VMATGKVLGE
-280 GGKIRY
+280 GKIRY
-286 TFTNDIEDKVD
+286 TFTDYINNKVN
-297 VTAELEIN
+297 VTANLEIN
-305 LFIDPKTVQTNG
+305 LFIDPKTVQDNG
-317 NQTITSTLNEEQTS
+317 NQKITSMINDHETEKTIPISYNPGVSNT
-331 KELDVKYK
+331 
-339 DGIGNYYANLNG
+339 YANING
-351 SIETFNKANNRFSHV
+351 SIETFNKADNKFTHV
-366 AFIKPNNGK
+366 AYIIPKNGMS
-375 TTSVTVTGTLMKGSN
+375 TESATITGTLMKGSN
-390 QNGNQPKVRIFEYLG
+390 SNGNSPTVKIFEVLES
-405 NNEDIAKSVYANTTD
+405 NKELPKSVYANIND
-420 TSKFKEVT
+420 TNTFKDVT
-428 SNMSGNLNLQ
+428 SQMKDNLTVSE
-438 NNGSYSLNI
+438 NGSYSLNI
-447 ENLDKTYVVH
+447 ENLNKTYVVH
-457 YDGEYLNGTDEVDF
+457 YSGEYLSGSHEVDF
-471 RTQMVGHPEQLYKYY
+471 RTQMTGHPKQQSIYY
-486 YDRGY
+486 YNHGY

-505 ANGNGKNG
+505 ANGDGKYG
-513 PIIQNNKF
+513 PIVDSNNF
-521 EYKEDTIKETL
+521 EFSEDSGNGSIS
-532 TGQYDKNLVTTVEEE
+532 GQYDAKQIIETEENQ
-547 YDSSTLD
+547 DNTPLD

-561 DGGGGYVDGY
+561 DGEGGYVDGY

-690 EHGQAQGPVEEIT
+690 EHGQAQGPIEEIT

-717 NGHGNYDVIEEIE
+717 NGHGNYGVIEEIE

-776 DSVPQIHGQNKGNQ
+776 DSVPQIHGQNKGDQ

-829 IEEDTNPGGGQVTTE
+829 IEEDTN
-844 SNLVEF
+844 
-850 DEESTKGI
+850 
-858 VTGAVSDHTT
+858 
-868 VEDTKEYTTESN
+868 
-880 LIELVDELPEEHGQ
+880 
-894 AQGPIEEITENN
+894 
-906 HHISHSGLGTENGH
+906 
-920 GNYDVIEEIEENSH
+920 
-934 VDIKSE
+934 
-940 LGYEGGQNS
+940 
-949 GNQSFE
+949 
-955 EDTEEDK
+955 
-962 PKYEQGGNIVDIDFD
+962 
-977 SVPQIHGQNKGNQ
+977 
-990 SFEEDTEKDKPKY
+990 
-1003 EQGGNII
+1003 
-1010 DIDFD
+1010 
-1015 SVPHIHG
+1015 
-1022 FNKHTEIIE
+1022 
-1031 EDTNK
+1031 K

-1047 SVDFEE
+1047 IVDFEE
-1053 DTLPQVSGHNEGQ
+1053 DTLPKVSGQNEGQ
-1066 QTIEEDTTPPI
+1066 QTIEEDTTPPT
-1077 VPPTPPTPEVPS
+1077 PPTPPTPEVPS

-1109 PPTPEVPTEPG
+1109 PPTPEVPSEPETPTPPTPEVPSEPETPTPPTPEVPAEPG
-1120 KPIPPAKE
+1120 KPVPPAKE

-1145 VIEINEKVKAVVPT
+1145 VIEINEKVKAVAPT

-1176 STNNGMLFG
+1176 STNKGMLFG

-1194 LLRRNKKNHKA
+1194 LLRRNKKNNKA

>member
-55 NKTSETQ
+55 NKVNETQ
-62 TTATNVNHIE
+62 TTTTNVNTID
-72 ETQSYNATVTE
+72 ETQSYSATATE

-91 TTEEAPKAVQ
+91 TTEKAPKAVQAVQ
-101 APQTAQPANIET
+101 APQTAQPANLET

-165 RTASESKPRVTRS
+165 RTVSESKPRVTRS
-178 ADVAEAKE
+178 ADVVDAKE
-186 ASNAKVETG
+186 ASDVSEVKG
-195 TDVTSKVTVEIGSIE
+195 TDVTSKVTVEDESKIE
-210 GHNNTNKVEPHAGQ
+210 APKGNNVQPHEGQ
-224 RAVLKYKLKFENGLH
+224 RVVLKYKLKFQDGLKT
-239 QGDYFDF
+239 GDYFDF
-246 TLSNNVNTHGVSTAR
+246 TLSNNVNTHGVSTIR
-261 KVPEIKNGSV
+261 KVPDIKNGSL
-271 VMATGEVLE
+271 VMAKGQVLDN
-280 GGKIRY
+280 GRIRY
-286 TFTNDIEDKVD
+286 TFIDYIKDKVN
-297 VTAELEIN
+297 VTANLEIN
-305 LFIDPKTVQTNG
+305 LFIDPKTVQSNG
-317 NQTITSTLNEEQTS
+317 QQTITSKLNGKETS
-331 KELDVKYK
+331 GTMQITYK
-339 DGIGNYYANLNG
+339 DGVKNQYTNVNG
-351 SIETFNKANNRFSHV
+351 SIETFDKEKNKFTHV
-366 AFIKPNNGK
+366 AYIKPINGNNSD
-375 TTSVTVTGTLMKGSN
+375 SVTVTGMLTQGSN
-390 QNGNQPKVRIFEYLG
+390 ENGTQPNVKIYEYVGTENGLPQ
-405 NNEDIAKSVYANTTD
+405 SVYANTADSTQLKD
-420 TSKFKEVT
+420 VT
-428 SNMSGNLNLQ
+428 NQMSDKLKVQ
-438 NNGSYSLNI
+438 NNGSYSLNFDK
-447 ENLDKTYVVH
+447 LDKTYVIH
-457 YDGEYLNGTDEVDF
+457 YTGDYLNGTSEVNF
-471 RTQMVGHPEQLYKYY
+471 RTQLTGYPENRYKTYY
-486 YDRGY
+486 YNNGY
-491 TLTWDNGLVLYSNK
+491 ILTWDNGLVLYSNK
-505 ANGNGKNG
+505 ANGDGKYG
-513 PIIQNNKF
+513 PIVDSNNF
-521 EYKEDTIKETL
+521 EFSEDSGNGSIS
-532 TGQYDKNLVTTVEEE
+532 GQYDAKQIIETEENQ
-547 YDSSTLD
+547 DNTPLD

-561 DGGGGYVDGY
+561 DGEGGYVDGY

-655 KGIVTGAVSD
+655 RV
-665 HTTVEDTKEYT
+665 
-676 TESNLI
+676 
-682 ELVDELPE
+682 
-690 EHGQAQGPVEEIT
+690 
-703 ENNHHISHSGLGTE
+703 
-717 NGHGNYDVIEEIE
+717 
-730 ENSHV
+730 
-735 DIKSELGY
+735 
-743 EGGQNSGNQSFE
+743 
-755 EDTEEDKPKY
+755 
-765 EQGGNIVDIDF
+765 
-776 DSVPQIHGQNKGNQ
+776 
-790 SFEEDTEKD
+790 
-799 KPKYE
+799 
-804 HGGNIIDIDFDSVPH
+804 
-819 IHGFNKHTEI
+819 
-829 IEEDTNPGGGQVTTE
+829 
-844 SNLVEF
+844 
-850 DEESTKGI
+850 I

-920 GNYDVIEEIEENSH
+920 GNYGVIEEIEENSH

-977 SVPQIHGQNKGNQ
+977 SVPQIHGQNKGDQ

-1003 EQGGNII
+1003 EHGGNII

-1047 SVDFEE
+1047 IVDFEE
-1053 DTLPQVSGHNEGQ
+1053 DTLPKVSGQNEGQ
-1066 QTIEEDTTPPI
+1066 QTIEEDTT
-1077 VPPTPPTPEVPS
+1077 PPTPPTPEVPS

-1109 PPTPEVPTEPG
+1109 PP
-1120 KPIPPAKE
+1120 AKE

-1145 VIEINEKVKAVVPT
+1145 VIEINEKVKAVAPT
-1159 KKAQSK
+1159 KQKQSK

-1176 STNNGMLFG
+1176 STNKGMLFG

>member
-55 NKTSETQ
+55 NKVNETQ
-62 TTATNVNHIE
+62 TTTTNVNTID
-72 ETQSYNATVTE
+72 ETQSYSATATE

-91 TTEEAPKAVQ
+91 TTEKAPKAVQ
-101 APQTAQPANIET
+101 APQTAQPANLET

-124 PQVKET
+124 PQVET

-151 QNQVAETQVEVAQP
+151 QSQVAETQVEVAQP
-165 RTASESKPRVTRS
+165 RTVSESKPRVTRS
-178 ADVAEAKE
+178 ADVVDAKE
-186 ASNAKVETG
+186 ASNASEIKG
-195 TDVTSKVTVEIGSIE
+195 TDVTSKVTVESGSIE
-210 GHNNTNKVEPHAGQ
+210 APQGNKVEPHAGQ
-224 RAVLKYKLKFENGLH
+224 RVVLKYKLKFEKGLH
-239 QGDYFDF
+239 KGDYFDF
-246 TLSNNVNTHGVSTAR
+246 TLSNNVNTYGVSTAR

-271 VMATGEVLE
+271 VMATGQLL
-280 GGKIRY
+280 GNGKIRY
-286 TFTNDIEDKVD
+286 TFTDYIDYKVN
-297 VTAELEIN
+297 VTADLEIN
-305 LFIDPKTVQTNG
+305 LFIDPKTVQSNG
-317 NQTITSTLNEEQTS
+317 QQTITSTLND
-331 KELDVKYK
+331 KETKNTLPIEYNPGVSN
-339 DGIGNYYANLNG
+339 IYANING
-351 SIETFNKANNRFSHV
+351 SIETFDKGNNRFTHV
-366 AFIKPNNGK
+366 AYIKPQNGQK
-375 TTSVTVTGTLMKGSN
+375 SDSVSITGTLTQGSKADGKAPTVKVYEVLKDA
-390 QNGNQPKVRIFEYLG
+390 NGLPQ
-405 NNEDIAKSVYANTTD
+405 SVYANVSD
-420 TSKFKEVT
+420 SSMFKDVT
-428 SNMSGNLNLQ
+428 EEMKDKLKVE
-438 NNGSYSLNI
+438 NNGNYKLDIEKLEKSYVI
-447 ENLDKTYVVH
+447 H
-457 YDGEYLNGTDEVDF
+457 YDGEYLSGSDQVNF
-471 RTQMVGHPEQLYKYY
+471 RTHMFGYPEQQYKYY
-486 YDRGY
+486 YTHLGY
-491 TLTWDNGLVLYSNK
+491 KLTWDNGLVLYSNK
-505 ANGNGKNG
+505 AKGDGTNGT
-513 PIIQNNKF
+513 ITESNNMTF
-521 EYKEDTIKETL
+521 DEEYGTGVI

-561 DGGGGYVDGY
+561 DGEGGYVDGY

-655 KGIVTGAVSD
+655 KGILTGAVSD

-690 EHGQAQGPVEEIT
+690 EHGQAQGPIEEIT
-703 ENNHHISHSGLGTE
+703 ENNHHISHSSLGTE
-717 NGHGNYDVIEEIE
+717 NGHGNYGVIEEIE

-776 DSVPQIHGQNKGNQ
+776 DSVPQIHGQNKGDQ

-829 IEEDTNPGGGQVTTE
+829 IEEDTN
-844 SNLVEF
+844 
-850 DEESTKGI
+850 
-858 VTGAVSDHTT
+858 
-868 VEDTKEYTTESN
+868 
-880 LIELVDELPEEHGQ
+880 
-894 AQGPIEEITENN
+894 
-906 HHISHSGLGTENGH
+906 
-920 GNYDVIEEIEENSH
+920 
-934 VDIKSE
+934 
-940 LGYEGGQNS
+940 
-949 GNQSFE
+949 
-955 EDTEEDK
+955 
-962 PKYEQGGNIVDIDFD
+962 
-977 SVPQIHGQNKGNQ
+977 
-990 SFEEDTEKDKPKY
+990 
-1003 EQGGNII
+1003 
-1010 DIDFD
+1010 
-1015 SVPHIHG
+1015 
-1022 FNKHTEIIE
+1022 
-1031 EDTNK
+1031 K

-1047 SVDFEE
+1047 IVDFEE
-1053 DTLPQVSGHNEGQ
+1053 DTLPKVSGQNEGQ
-1066 QTIEEDTTPPI
+1066 QTIEEDTTPPT
-1077 VPPTPPTPEVPS
+1077 PPTPPTPEVPS

-1109 PPTPEVPTEPG
+1109 PPTPEVPSEPETPTPPTPEVPSEPETPTPPTPEVPAEPG
-1120 KPIPPAKE
+1120 KPVPPAKE

-1145 VIEINEKVKAVVPT
+1145 VIEINEKVKAVAPT

-1176 STNNGMLFG
+1176 STNKGMLFG

-1194 LLRRNKKNHKA
+1194 LLRRNKKNNKA

>member
-1 MKNNLRYGI
+1 MKNSLRYGI

-32 DKEAAASEQKTTT
+32 DKEAAASEQNTT

-50 NSATD
+50 NSATE
-55 NKTSETQ
+55 NKSKQTTTNNVNNIDETQ
-62 TTATNVNHIE
+62 TYSAT
-72 ETQSYNATVTE
+72 STE

-91 TTEEAPKAVQ
+91 TAEAAPQAVEAPQTSQ
-101 APQTAQPANIET
+101 APQKVQSTNVET
-113 VKEEVVKEEAK
+113 VKEEVVKETA
-124 PQVKET
+124 
-130 TQSQDN
+130 QSQEN

-146 PKKAT
+146 PKKVT
-151 QNQVAETQVEVAQP
+151 QNQGTEPQVEVAQP
-165 RTASESKPRVTRS
+165 RTVSESKPRVTRS
-178 ADVAEAKE
+178 TDVVEAKD
-186 ASNAKVETG
+186 ASNVSEAKDSKDASKVKG
-195 TDVTSKVTVEIGSIE
+195 IDVTSKVTVTESSIE

-224 RAVLKYKLKFENGLH
+224 RARLKYKLKFEKGLH

-286 TFTNDIEDKVD
+286 TFTDYIDHKVD
-297 VTAELEIN
+297 VTAELDIN
-305 LFIDPKTVQTNG
+305 LFIDPKTVQKNG
-317 NQTITSTLNEEQTS
+317 DQTITSSLNS
-331 KELDVKYK
+331 KSTTNNINVTYK
-339 DGIGNYYANLNG
+339 NGVSNYYANVNG
-351 SIETFNKANNRFSHV
+351 SIETFNKKDNKFSHV
-366 AFIKPNNGK
+366 AYIKPLNGDALE
-375 TTSVTVTGTLMKGSN
+375 SVTVTGTLIKGSN
-390 QNGNQPKVRIFEYLG
+390 ASGNQPTVKVYEYLG
-405 NNEDIAKSVYANTTD
+405 SKEELSQSVYADTSD
-420 TSKFKEVT
+420 TSKFKDVT
-428 SNMSGNLNLQ
+428 NGMNGKLTVQS
-438 NNGSYSLNI
+438 NGSYSLNLDK
-447 ENLDKTYVVH
+447 LDKTYVIH
-457 YDGEYLNGTDEVDF
+457 YDGEYLNSTDEVDF
-471 RTQMVGHPEQLYKYY
+471 RTQMVGHPKQSYY
-486 YDRGY
+486 YYYHNGY

-513 PIIQNNKF
+513 EIIEKN
-521 EYKEDTIKETL
+521 DL
-532 TGQYDKNLVTTVEEE
+532 TFTEESGDGSINGSYTEQQIVNTVEET
-547 YDSSTLD
+547 DSSTLD

-561 DGGGGYVDGY
+561 DGEGGYVEGY

-582 IDIDYHTAVDSEAG
+582 IDIDYHTAVDTEAG

-655 KGIVTGAVSD
+655 KGIVTGAISD

-690 EHGQAQGPVEEIT
+690 EHGQVQGPIEEIT

-717 NGHGNYDVIEEIE
+717 NGHGNYGVIEEIE

-743 EGGQNSGNQSFE
+743 EGGQNIGNQSFE

-776 DSVPQIHGQNKGNQ
+776 DSVPQIHGQNNGNQ

-799 KPKYE
+799 KSKYE

-829 IEEDTNPGGGQVTTE
+829 IEEDTN
-844 SNLVEF
+844 
-850 DEESTKGI
+850 
-858 VTGAVSDHTT
+858 
-868 VEDTKEYTTESN
+868 
-880 LIELVDELPEEHGQ
+880 
-894 AQGPIEEITENN
+894 
-906 HHISHSGLGTENGH
+906 
-920 GNYDVIEEIEENSH
+920 
-934 VDIKSE
+934 
-940 LGYEGGQNS
+940 
-949 GNQSFE
+949 
-955 EDTEEDK
+955 
-962 PKYEQGGNIVDIDFD
+962 
-977 SVPQIHGQNKGNQ
+977 
-990 SFEEDTEKDKPKY
+990 KDKP
-1003 EQGGNII
+1003 
-1010 DIDFD
+1010 
-1015 SVPHIHG
+1015 S
-1022 FNKHTEIIE
+1022 
-1031 EDTNK
+1031 
-1036 DKPNYQFGGHN
+1036 YQFGGHN

-1089 EPETPTPP
+1089 EPETPTPTPP

-1109 PPTPEVPTEPG
+1109 PPTPEVPSEPETPTPPTPEVPSEPETPTPSMPEIPAEPG
-1120 KPIPPAKE
+1120 KPVPPANE

-1145 VIEINEKVKAVVPT
+1145 VIEINEKVKAVAPT

-1176 STNNGMLFG
+1176 STNNGVIFG
-1185 GLFSILGLA
+1185 GLLSIIGLV
-1194 LLRRNKKNHKA
+1194 LLRRNKKNNKA

>member
-55 NKTSETQ
+55 NKVSETQ

-91 TTEEAPKAVQ
+91 TTQEVPKAVQ
-101 APQTAQPANIET
+101 APLTAQPANVET

-130 TQSQDN
+130 TQPQDN

-151 QNQVAETQVEVAQP
+151 QNQAAETQVEVAQP

-178 ADVAEAKE
+178 ADVVD
-186 ASNAKVETG
+186 ASDAKVETG
-195 TDVTSKVTVEIGSIE
+195 TDVTSKVTVEDESKIE
-210 GHNNTNKVEPHAGQ
+210 APKGNNVQPHEGQ
-224 RAVLKYKLKFENGLH
+224 RVVLKYKLKFQDGLKT
-239 QGDYFDF
+239 GDYFDF
-246 TLSNNVNTHGVSTAR
+246 TLSNNVNTHGVSTTR
-261 KVPEIKNGSV
+261 KVPDIKNGSL
-271 VMATGEVLE
+271 VMAKGQVLDN
-280 GGKIRY
+280 GRIRY
-286 TFTNDIEDKVD
+286 TFIDYIKDKVN
-297 VTAELEIN
+297 VTANLEIN
-305 LFIDPKTVQTNG
+305 LFIDPKTVQSNG
-317 NQTITSTLNEEQTS
+317 QQTITSKLNGKETS
-331 KELDVKYK
+331 GTMQITYKDDVKNHYT
-339 DGIGNYYANLNG
+339 NVNG
-351 SIETFNKANNRFSHV
+351 SIETFDKEKNKFTHV
-366 AFIKPNNGK
+366 AYIKPINGNNSD
-375 TTSVTVTGTLMKGSN
+375 SVTVTGMLTQGSN
-390 QNGNQPKVRIFEYLG
+390 ENGTQPNVKIYEYVGTENGLPQ
-405 NNEDIAKSVYANTTD
+405 SVYANTVDSTQLKD
-420 TSKFKEVT
+420 VT
-428 SNMSGNLNLQ
+428 NQMSDKLKVQ
-438 NNGSYSLNI
+438 NNGSYSLNFDK
-447 ENLDKTYVVH
+447 LDKTYVIH
-457 YDGEYLNGTDEVDF
+457 YTGDYLNGTSEVNF
-471 RTQMVGHPEQLYKYY
+471 RTQLTGYPENHYKTYY
-486 YDRGY
+486 YYNHGY

-505 ANGNGKNG
+505 ANGDGKYG
-513 PIIQNNKF
+513 PIVDSNNF
-521 EYKEDTIKETL
+521 EFSEDSGNGSIS
-532 TGQYDKNLVTTVEEE
+532 GQYDEKQIIETEENQ
-547 YDSSTLD
+547 DNTPLD

-561 DGGGGYVDGY
+561 DGEGGYVDGY

-655 KGIVTGAVSD
+655 KGIVTGAVTD

-690 EHGQAQGPVEEIT
+690 EHGQAQGPIEEIT

-717 NGHGNYDVIEEIE
+717 NGHGNYGVVEEIE

-776 DSVPQIHGQNKGNQ
+776 DSVPQIHGQNN
-790 SFEEDTEKD
+790 
-799 KPKYE
+799 
-804 HGGNIIDIDFDSVPH
+804 
-819 IHGFNKHTEI
+819 
-829 IEEDTNPGGGQVTTE
+829 
-844 SNLVEF
+844 
-850 DEESTKGI
+850 
-858 VTGAVSDHTT
+858 
-868 VEDTKEYTTESN
+868 
-880 LIELVDELPEEHGQ
+880 
-894 AQGPIEEITENN
+894 
-906 HHISHSGLGTENGH
+906 
-920 GNYDVIEEIEENSH
+920 
-934 VDIKSE
+934 
-940 LGYEGGQNS
+940 
-949 GNQSFE
+949 
-955 EDTEEDK
+955 
-962 PKYEQGGNIVDIDFD
+962 
-977 SVPQIHGQNKGNQ
+977 GNQ

-1022 FNKHTEIIE
+1022 FNKHNEIIE

-1053 DTLPQVSGHNEGQ
+1053 DTLPKVSGQNEGQ
-1066 QTIEEDTTPPI
+1066 QTIEEDTT
-1077 VPPTPPTPEVPS
+1077 PPTPPTPEVPS

-1109 PPTPEVPTEPG
+1109 PPTPEVPSEPETPTPPTPEVPSEPETPTPPTPEVPSEPETPTPPTPEVPSEPGTPVPPTPEVPAEPG
-1120 KPIPPAKE
+1120 KPVPPAKE

-1145 VIEINEKVKAVVPT
+1145 VIEINEKVKAVAPT
-1159 KKAQSK
+1159 KQKQSK

-1176 STNNGMLFG
+1176 STNKGMLFG

-1194 LLRRNKKNHKA
+1194 LLRRNKKNNKA

>member
-32 DKEAAASEQKTTT
+32 DKEAAASEQKTT

-55 NKTSETQ
+55 NKVSETQ
-62 TTATNVNHIE
+62 TTATNVNTIE

-91 TTEEAPKAVQ
+91 TTEEAPNAVQ
-101 APQTAQPANIET
+101 EPQTAQPANVET
-113 VKEEVVKEEAK
+113 VKEEEK

-130 TQSQDN
+130 TQPQDN
-136 SGDQRQVDLT
+136 SGNQRQVDLT
-146 PKKAT
+146 PKKVT
-151 QNQVAETQVEVAQP
+151 QNQGTETQVEVAQP

-178 ADVAEAKE
+178 ADVVESKE
-186 ASNAKVETG
+186 ASDAKVEMG
-195 TDVTSKVTVEIGSIE
+195 TDVTSKVTVTESSIE

-224 RAVLKYKLKFENGLH
+224 RAVLKYKLKFEKGLH
-239 QGDYFDF
+239 KGDYFDF

-271 VMATGEVLE
+271 VMATGKILE

-317 NQTITSTLNEEQTS
+317 NQTITSTLNGEQTS

-351 SIETFNKANNRFSHV
+351 SIETFNKANNRFTHV

-390 QNGNQPKVRIFEYLG
+390 QNGNQPKVRVFEYLG

-428 SNMSGNLNLQ
+428 SSMNGNLNVQ
-438 NNGSYSLNI
+438 TNGSYSLNL

-561 DGGGGYVDGY
+561 DGEGGYVDGY

-647 VEFDEEST
+647 VEFDE
-655 KGIVTGAVSD
+655 D
-665 HTTVEDTKEYT
+665 
-676 TESNLI
+676 
-682 ELVDELPE
+682 
-690 EHGQAQGPVEEIT
+690 
-703 ENNHHISHSGLGTE
+703 
-717 NGHGNYDVIEEIE
+717 
-730 ENSHV
+730 
-735 DIKSELGY
+735 
-743 EGGQNSGNQSFE
+743 
-755 EDTEEDKPKY
+755 
-765 EQGGNIVDIDF
+765 
-776 DSVPQIHGQNKGNQ
+776 
-790 SFEEDTEKD
+790 
-799 KPKYE
+799 
-804 HGGNIIDIDFDSVPH
+804 
-819 IHGFNKHTEI
+819 
-829 IEEDTNPGGGQVTTE
+829 
-844 SNLVEF
+844 
-850 DEESTKGI
+850 STKGI

-920 GNYDVIEEIEENSH
+920 GNYGVIEEIEENSH

-977 SVPQIHGQNKGNQ
+977 SVPQIHGQNNGNQ

-1003 EQGGNII
+1003 EHGGNII

-1053 DTLPQVSGHNEGQ
+1053 DTLPKVSGQNEGQ
-1066 QTIEEDTTPPI
+1066 QTIEENTT
-1077 VPPTPPTPEVPS
+1077 PPTPPTPEVPS

-1109 PPTPEVPTEPG
+1109 PPTPEVPSEPETPTPPTPEVPAEPG
-1120 KPIPPAKE
+1120 KPVPPAKE

-1145 VIEINEKVKAVVPT
+1145 VIEINEKVKAVAPT
-1159 KKAQSK
+1159 KKPQSK

-1176 STNNGMLFG
+1176 STNKGMLFG

>member
-62 TTATNVNHIE
+62 TTATNVNHID
-72 ETQSYNATVTE
+72 ETQSYSATATE
-83 QPSNATQV
+83 QPSNATHV

-101 APQTAQPANIET
+101 APQTAQPANVET

-146 PKKAT
+146 PKKVT

-165 RTASESKPRVTRS
+165 RAASESKPRVTRS
-178 ADVAEAKE
+178 ADVVDAKE
-186 ASNAKVETG
+186 GMGVSEVKG
-195 TDVTSKVTVEIGSIE
+195 TDVTSKVTVESGSIE

-246 TLSNNVNTHGVSTAR
+246 TLSNNVNTHGVSTVR
-261 KVPEIKNGSV
+261 KLPEIKNGSV

-286 TFTNDIEDKVD
+286 TFTDYIDHKVD
-297 VTAELEIN
+297 VTAELDIN
-305 LFIDPKTVQTNG
+305 LFIDPKTVQKNG
-317 NQTITSTLNEEQTS
+317 NQTITSLLNS
-331 KELDVKYK
+331 KSSTNNINVTYK
-339 DGIGNYYANLNG
+339 NGVSNYYANVNG
-351 SIETFNKANNRFSHV
+351 SIETFNKKDNKFSHV
-366 AFIKPNNGK
+366 AYIKPLHGDALE
-375 TTSVTVTGTLMKGSN
+375 SVTVTGTLIKGSN
-390 QNGNQPKVRIFEYLG
+390 ASGNQPTVKVYEYLG
-405 NNEDIAKSVYANTTD
+405 SKEELSQSVYAETSD
-420 TSKFKEVT
+420 TSKFKDVT
-428 SNMSGNLNLQ
+428 NDMNGKLTVQS
-438 NNGSYSLNI
+438 NGSYSLNLDK
-447 ENLDKTYVVH
+447 LDKTYVIH
-457 YDGEYLNGTDEVDF
+457 YDGEYLNSTDEVDF
-471 RTQMVGHPEQLYKYY
+471 RTQMVGHPKQSYY
-486 YDRGY
+486 YYYHNGY

-513 PIIQNNKF
+513 EIIEKN
-521 EYKEDTIKETL
+521 DL
-532 TGQYDKNLVTTVEEE
+532 TFTEESGDGSINGSYTEQQIVNTVEET
-547 YDSSTLD
+547 DSSTLD

-561 DGGGGYVDGY
+561 DSEGGYVDGY

-665 HTTVEDTKEYT
+665 HTTIEDTKEYT

-682 ELVDELPE
+682 ELVDELSE
-690 EHGQAQGPVEEIT
+690 EHGQAQGPIEEIT

-717 NGHGNYDVIEEIE
+717 NGHGNYGVIEEIE

-776 DSVPQIHGQNKGNQ
+776 DSVPQIHGQNNGNQ
-790 SFEEDTEKD
+790 SFD
-799 KPKYE
+799 
-804 HGGNIIDIDFDSVPH
+804 
-819 IHGFNKHTEI
+819 
-829 IEEDTNPGGGQVTTE
+829 
-844 SNLVEF
+844 
-850 DEESTKGI
+850 
-858 VTGAVSDHTT
+858 
-868 VEDTKEYTTESN
+868 
-880 LIELVDELPEEHGQ
+880 
-894 AQGPIEEITENN
+894 
-906 HHISHSGLGTENGH
+906 
-920 GNYDVIEEIEENSH
+920 
-934 VDIKSE
+934 
-940 LGYEGGQNS
+940 
-949 GNQSFE
+949 
-955 EDTEEDK
+955 
-962 PKYEQGGNIVDIDFD
+962 
-977 SVPQIHGQNKGNQ
+977 
-990 SFEEDTEKDKPKY
+990 EDTEKDKPKY

-1022 FNKHTEIIE
+1022 FNKHNEIIE

-1053 DTLPQVSGHNEGQ
+1053 DTLPKVSGQNEGQ
-1066 QTIEEDTTPPI
+1066 QTIEEDTTSPKPPTPE
-1077 VPPTPPTPEVPS
+1077 VPSEPETPTPPTPEVPS

-1109 PPTPEVPTEPG
+1109 PPTPEVPSEPEIPTPPTPEVPSEPGTPVPPTPEVPSEPGEPTPPTPEVPSEPGEPTPPTPEVPSEPSTPVPPTPELPAEPG
-1120 KPIPPAKE
+1120 KPVPPAKE

-1145 VIEINEKVKAVVPT
+1145 VIEINEKVKAVAPT
-1159 KKAQSK
+1159 KQKQSK

-1176 STNNGMLFG
+1176 STNKGMLFG

-1194 LLRRNKKNHKA
+1194 LLRRNKKNNKA